1 MILPEVTDKSKVNAS
16 NDALTITSP
25 QEAKPGITSQYNF
38 LREDPS
44 SYFYQKF
51 KQSGSIYL
59 KDKMWAEASKRGQT
73 DLLAYYI
80 NENEKY
86 DKELFDQKK
95 TDERH
100 SNISA
105 KIGEYADEMDYD
117 SYITALAN
125 ITLDDTDK
133 SRKDRISD
141 NGQYNFGKFTDRE
154 WNEKI
159 LDAQYQR
166 YDAIRLE
173 EYKAN
178 RSFWEKAAMFLPN
191 LFVTVAGE
199 LTQGIMNF
207 VNDIYNV
214 GQGLV
219 NMCVNW
225 SGDNDVGDRFL
236 AAFQD
241 DDWLQQACDG
251 LNDAIL
257 DYEKNYSITGLVD
270 AVKAYDDPESKGV
283 TGWGQ
288 MFNGLF
294 ESIGYMIPSIVLTKG
309 LNTAVD
315 FFTGTTKAGAAYSG
329 IIKTYKTAG
338 KAALHEVKRAAIN
351 KAIGTASR
359 AIFYTG
365 VFSGNIRET
374 VGSYKAQIAQQGKDA
389 TYAYRDLSAIDVVAN
404 AGAKAV
410 GQMLVEDALAW
421 VLDASIT
428 DRLMYGKAASTQQ
441 IIKQA
446 IPNVEAKGIKA
457 AGIAVGRGLKASLK
471 EGLEESLQDMSDGLI
486 DLAYS
491 KLNGGTNL
499 DEVFSASAAEKFN
512 LKNLIQSFVMGA
524 AMDITVGSVKNLTYV
539 SPENRQAYEG
549 SDGKVY
555 KMGAFQTMNFNAA
568 LETMQQWNSII
579 SDRSARRQDRADAAY
594 RMAIT
599 IDTLT
604 PLFRTMT
611 NSDIV
616 MGNQM
621 LNALAKYNKTKED
634 VKALY
639 SENDFSFGK
648 RLLDTLLY
656 SAAQYNETWTK
667 QKAEEKLAKIN
678 AKKEAIAKSLGNKKD
693 YLQEKNVT
701 QVTDV
706 VTTEM
711 TDAEIKEAG
720 LPETTKE
727 FMKKSG
733 ADTLVT
739 VDGTGAAIQDGKT
752 VILDSKLAKQ
762 GDIPTIL
769 RTTAHETVVEDVAK
783 SLPSDFKK
791 FLLKVFKGMTGD
803 KKSTYKQAIK
813 ALLFDGNF
821 FAEMLIQSN
830 GQMDFQ
836 KVLTH
841 LDSIYKSSLLKA
853 SQEADTLTTK
863 AVQALLN
870 KVRENMKQA
879 LFKYCTQYVLVDL
892 DGVSTTILSKEDKAA
907 IKKYASVQL
916 AEQYKDLKKEATKA
930 PVEIYDKNAFYYVKR
945 ALEIEEKNSGAL
957 AKMGL
962 TPEDII
968 KKLQSPNRNTRTD
981 ALAVIQN
988 MITYSKEAG
997 FTKLAYSPA
1006 EVLNRRERGFIN
1018 SMYDRFGIKYISE
1031 LSTDRVDWNNVTDD
1045 IKSLIVSNQYNV
1057 NNKNDR
1063 NKLADKV
1070 IYDLSG
1076 GTLAVT
1082 PDFNIVRVLD
1092 ADTYLAK
1099 SLKSDN
1105 LVEANNALIRKV
1117 KSGTGTVRDL
1127 LNPNSY
1133 YTEAQWADKEK
1144 RSKISNT
1151 DKKPV
1156 LSNIFLDTK
1165 IVLVK
1170 DKDNSRVVGS
1180 ASDYSNSVEL
1190 NTKFKY
1196 DISLAET
1203 LFHELTH
1210 ITQNITS
1217 ITSGHTT
1224 IINGSTQ
1231 VYTHG
1236 GAPDIF
1242 SKMPYS
1248 EARRVTDYL
1257 AKNFPM
1263 IYKLLENEYGY
1274 TDFSEVIYA
1283 LLEGELQANLYLGEV
1298 LDTLGFRFLYKNDR
1312 HYLVSPDD
1320 DQYDITSV
1328 QSGLSYAVPLPNK
1341 NEYIYQVITNG
1352 GLMPIAQG
1360 KGLPIVTTPD
1370 KIMAYGINNENKI
1383 GKLPKFEKMTA
1394 DIKSEIRN
1402 AYKRKE
1408 RDVSNFG
1415 NFTTL
1420 ENVLQHIKAFNKIL
1434 NYLPEG
1440 AAKVY
1445 VRNFINTADNFMNWL
1460 NKAYS
1465 NMVDEANALTL
1476 DKKYMY
1482 DTVIKVKPPASVAVA
1497 VRDLDAIFKD
1507 YANKKMS
1514 FDQLAQEVFS
1524 KIRGLSQED
1533 IIDSIVA
1540 YALQYNMTLEET
1552 YALTGRLDQLG
1563 KAGSKSILPLLD
1575 YGEYYGEPE
1584 LISNEVGKSAAN
1596 DPKNIEFV
1604 KDASDVFKIY
1614 DGRPKYIYRGISHK
1628 VKDSDF
1634 HRGIFYTNNIGMA
1647 GSYTRTNKKDKA
1659 GEIKGYI
1666 CNIKDS
1672 EVVKVN
1678 YQEGNNTILWQ
1689 EIPLSSIDTSNL
1701 PDFNKNFRRYLLE
1714 YAHYKNEDDKRNT
1727 IDYYINKP
1735 DFTVRTDDIRL
1746 FLLKYYPNIKG
1757 LAINNIYDYSEGPL
1771 SDETYDSSEVFVIF
1785 DKSNIKEVS
1794 VNDKLYDTIR
1804 LISHAFPLYVYKG
1817 NTNYIIDEVNKLKS
1831 IIRLYPDIQTLKQQQ
1846 HKRPIGDLLI
1856 SGEALR
1862 QLYYLTKDHIGS
1874 IDDILTIIDT
1884 ITDVLMTEKE
1894 LPNVEALTQ
1903 EVWDKLNKDNLIDK
1917 MHKDI
1922 LDNGGDYTSETEYDD
1937 TGSWA
1942 NYNFDENGR
1951 LVGGYK
1957 DNISVEGLT
1966 ILDYKKV
1973 LNKLKEE
1980 TDKINI
1986 LMYNIFYS
1994 DIKKHIPSSYNLL
2007 AGYIDFTI
2015 NELSHTQDYASTLN
2029 WLIENL
2035 DRYTTLLS
2043 ESEINSAREYL
2054 TEVKQLLD
2062 SDIIATSGEKV
2073 FVDKVYELI
2082 SKFIKPSDTT
2092 PIELHDFNNLLF
2104 STPGLIMID
2113 NVAMYSEI
2121 GKIKMLSSLS
2131 SILYSE
2137 KGRYYKELNEWLEN
2151 LNISRYATEITEKV
2165 SKYKTEEVEKL
2176 KKEIADRHA
2185 TETITAKPKPIYG
2198 SPEWKTNAIAEDT
2211 IRNAVH
2217 QFSRGL
2223 MSIEELAE
2231 IINNNK
2237 AKAYSAEWELR
2248 LDVDMALTKDIIL
2261 GLIDKAKRNEVMT
2274 ALKRL
2279 EAVQSRVDKKWV
2291 KSGKDYTP
2299 YGISTKKG
2307 EYTDRTIKPNE
2318 GKGTKLDNWR
2328 KAGKTQINPAIKR
2341 FVIGT
2346 TADFKKL
2353 PDFLRKK
2360 IDDASLTLRDINY
2373 FIKTSANMNE
2383 YTFKAIAELVYQ
2395 NTDLAQLS
2403 LKQYNKLRNEL
2414 SVKYAILGTLVH
2426 ELEKKDKL
2434 NLLDDYIDD
2443 PHRKMTIEEMD
2454 ELWTKLRKV
2463 KDGDLNA
2470 AMEAAS
2476 ALSTMI
2482 VIQTKNSKF
2491 VDDAVVDP
2499 TVLHLPFFMHYDGT
2513 LDSLAHINDLGK
2525 QIDVNNKPITVKKAE
2540 TLSSDIDTS
2549 KVSGEGEG
2557 HHGEGRKSKT
2567 DTPWN
2572 WRWFAENDAGKIDYN
2587 YDEAA
2592 LNKDLIRSSKENL
2605 QDTLDSIDR
2614 DDKVEAI
2621 MNYLTDEIVAKV
2633 EQMSPADKIKNA
2645 PRLLQQLD
2653 DKRAELYDAPI
2664 DKIDKLYL
2672 KTLNTESKLETES
2685 QTTQEAD
2692 DAKLLAEGNIKRS
2705 KKRLQTSVNTFEQR
2719 IIRPSR
2725 FEKLPDEIKQY
2736 FDPVYT
2742 KGGRIKG
2749 YKNNI
2754 FVAEMSKNGKYVRKW
2769 NFTEKYANMTPE
2781 QLDKISATIQE
2792 GSRILGK
2799 VANQA
2804 NIEKMAKQKAK
2815 EMLKEREGILT
2826 KQNTNKPNPKAPMK
2840 EKVAVT
2846 YKTQVI
2852 NQKFYVTSNIK
2863 PTDLANNLL
2872 STNWSEKRR
2881 MSTVQGVTGN
2891 TEKDVANGAAFF
2903 SQNSEALLRA
2913 TAIDGEIE
2921 NTCRWFLDTRL
2932 NNATDADFQKFQA
2945 IKLYFLGWVL
2955 ENARKNSSFANLPNS
2970 LIQEIEHALRLK
2982 ATENST
2988 GLAIWNNI
2996 RKRLNP
3002 AEAMS
3007 SASII
3012 IDGVEIPNEL
3022 KGELFNTVES
3032 GTIEDMAAMQE
3043 KIIQYVE
3050 KHRTGKKSIFRK
3062 IVSVRSASMLSSPLT
3077 WLRNKVS
3084 NIALKRLNM
3093 LSDKIGN
3100 KIMPKRTVEGQLRM
3114 DDKLKV
3120 TFGKD
3125 GKVMIGSKTVR
3136 PEVTKAI
3143 QDFVNTNFID
3153 NGMFDTFCKNLS
3165 RYNPSEIPDTA
3176 RAYAIDKITGEPRKE
3191 YIMSQL
3197 VLKAMYNEYYNKNM
3211 FKSKGMQKVY
3221 SFLMKAMS
3229 DDSYVRETSIR
3240 YFGQILAEKGTDLS
3254 QGMTDGIMNDFA
3266 KAVGLA
3272 LRDYMHSDN
3281 LFNKFEK
3288 MLLDKNE
3295 AYWLT
3300 YKLLL
3305 PYAGSAWNWFKGM
3318 MNYTP
3323 IGLIDGIRKFW
3334 KLNNTVM
3341 KNEAKWMKGQ
3351 SDIPGELT
3359 EFFVRRQI
3367 GSGVLGTI
3375 GTMIGALLA
3384 LLGLVRL
3391 DDDDY
3396 GTPKIKIGNISVD
3409 VSSIFGSSSILAGA
3423 AFVNGI
3429 MKKDMWT
3436 ALGQA
3441 FDYTLDSFPLM
3452 DIIHSDMYSESIIDT
3467 IANRGESIALSFI
3480 PNFLSYVAG
3489 ATYTGNIKK
3498 TTFWDKLGAKL
3509 PFVGNFLPKKVNPYT
3524 GDKGGVID
3532 MINRIVPYFSYD
3544 AASVNETKSEE
3555 LGLNKKQLRG
3565 DYDINGKSFKVSGKE
3580 LENINTKYGQL
3591 NAKDLGQFYTNS
3603 LKVRVKT
3610 SNGYRELTY
3619 NQMTDVQRKNAV
3631 NSIMSENAKI
3641 VKIMA
3646 WTSAGHKYYA
3656 SLELYNKLRANGIT
3670 KNIYRGTKGYSD

>member
-1 MILPEVTDKSKVNAS
+1 MILPEVTDKSKVNVS
-16 NDALTITSP
+16 NDALTPTSP
-25 QEAKPGITSQYNF
+25 QDAKPGITSQYNF

-100 SNISA
+100 SNISN
-105 KIGEYADEMDYD
+105 KINEYADEMDYD

-125 ITLDDTDK
+125 VTLDDTDK
-133 SRKDRISD
+133 SRKDRVSD

-191 LFVTVAGE
+191 LFVTVGGE
-199 LTQGIMNF
+199 LLTGIMNF

-214 GQGLV
+214 GEGLV

-225 SGDNDVGDRFL
+225 TGDDDVGDRFL

-288 MFNGLF
+288 MANGLF
-294 ESIGYMIPSIVLTKG
+294 ESIGYMIPSIVLTRG
-309 LNTAVD
+309 IGAVAG
-315 FFTGTTKAGAAYSG
+315 TGSAGAGAAYKG
-329 IIKTYKTAG
+329 IAKTYRTAG

-365 VFSGNIRET
+365 VFSGNIKET
-374 VGSYKAQIAQQGKDA
+374 VGSYKAQVAQQGKDA

-428 DRLMYGKAASTQQ
+428 DRLMYGKAGSTQQ

-457 AGIAVGRGLKASLK
+457 AGIAMGRGLKASLK

-499 DEVFSASAAEKFN
+499 YEVFSASAAEKFN

-524 AMDITVGSVKNLTYV
+524 AMDITVGSVKNLKYV

-579 SDRSARRQDRADAAY
+579 SDRSASRQDRADAAY

-621 LNALAKYNKTKED
+621 LNALAAHNKTKED

-803 KKSTYKQAIK
+803 KKATYKQAIK

-945 ALEIEEKNSGAL
+945 ALEIAEKNFGVL

-981 ALAVIQN
+981 ALAVIQK
-988 MITYSKEAG
+988 MTTYNKEDG

-1006 EVLNRRERGFIN
+1006 EVLNNREQGFIN
-1018 SMYDRFGIKYISE
+1018 SMYDRFGIKDISD
-1031 LSTDRVDWNNVTDD
+1031 LSGDGVDWNNVTDD

-1063 NKLADKV
+1063 NKIADKV

-1082 PDFNIVRVLD
+1082 SEFNIVRVLD
-1092 ADTYLAK
+1092 ADTYLAEN
-1099 SLKSDN
+1099 LKSDN
-1105 LVEANNALIRKV
+1105 LVEANNALIRKI

-1127 LNPNSY
+1127 LNPDSY
-1133 YTEAQWADKEK
+1133 YTEAQWADKDK
-1144 RSKISNT
+1144 RSKIYNT

-1170 DKDNSRVVGS
+1170 DNSKVAGS
-1180 ASDYSNSVEL
+1180 ASDYVNNIEL
-1190 NTKFKY
+1190 NTKFK
-1196 DISLAET
+1196 DTISLAET

-1210 ITQNITS
+1210 ITQGITA
-1217 ITSGHTT
+1217 ITNGLTT
-1224 IINGSTQ
+1224 IVNDSTQ
-1231 VYTHG
+1231 IYTKG
-1236 GAPDIF
+1236 GAPEIF

-1298 LDTLGFRFLYKNDR
+1298 LDTLGFRFLYKNGR
-1312 HYLVSPDD
+1312 NYLVSPDD

-1341 NEYIYQVITNG
+1341 NEYIYQVITKG

-1394 DIKSEIRN
+1394 NIKSEIRN
-1402 AYKRKE
+1402 AYKQEKI
-1408 RDVSNFG
+1408 DASNFG

-1420 ENVLQHIKAFNKIL
+1420 ENILQHIKDFNKIL

-1440 AAKVY
+1440 AAKAY

-1482 DTVIKVKPPASVAVA
+1482 DTIIKGKPPASIAVA

-1507 YANKKMS
+1507 YANKKIS

-1524 KIRGLSQED
+1524 KIRNLSQED
-1533 IIDSIVA
+1533 IMDTIVA
-1540 YALQYNMTLEET
+1540 YALQYNMTLEEA

-1563 KAGSKSILPLLD
+1563 KAGSKSILPLLN
-1575 YGEYYGEPE
+1575 YGEDFGEPE

-1604 KDASDVFKIY
+1604 KDASDVFRQI
-1614 DGRPKYIYRGISHK
+1614 DGKPKYIFRGISHK

-1634 HRGIFYTNNIGMA
+1634 HRGIFFTDNIGMA
-1647 GSYTRTNKKDKA
+1647 GSYTETGEIYGA

-1666 CNIKDS
+1666 CNIKDT
-1672 EVVKVN
+1672 ELVKVN
-1678 YQEGNNTILWQ
+1678 YQEGNNEIVWQ
-1689 EIPLSSIDTSNL
+1689 KIPLSSIDTSNL
-1701 PDFNKNFRRYLLE
+1701 PDFNKNFRKFLLGYRYYSSE
-1714 YAHYKNEDDKRNT
+1714 RDKSEA
-1727 IDYYINKP
+1727 IDNYINKP
-1735 DFTVRTDDIRL
+1735 NFYVRTDDIRL

-1757 LAINNIYDYSEGPL
+1757 LAINNIYDYSQGPL
-1771 SDETYDSSEVFVIF
+1771 SDERYDTSQVFVIF
-1785 DKSNIKEVS
+1785 DKSNLKEVS
-1794 VNDKLYDTIR
+1794 VNDKLYDAIR
-1804 LISHAFPLYVYKG
+1804 LICINAFDYRTTEFSVKLGLNPSDTFA
-1817 NTNYIIDEVNKLKS
+1817 NIINEIKS
-1831 IIRLYPDIQTLKQQQ
+1831 NIDLFPDIQAFKNKNITYKFKSTQMYDFIEFIEQ
-1846 HKRPIGDLLI
+1846 IG
-1856 SGEALR
+1856 
-1862 QLYYLTKDHIGS
+1862 YLTKDHIGS
-1874 IDDILTIIDT
+1874 VEDLITILDT
-1884 ITDVLMTEKE
+1884 IAQIITPKTQI
-1894 LPNVEALTQ
+1894 PNVEALTQ

-1937 TGSWA
+1937 TGSWSS
-1942 NYNFDENGR
+1942 YSFDENGR
-1951 LVGGYK
+1951 PVGGYE
-1957 DNISVEGLT
+1957 DNILTEAENLT
-1966 ILDYKKV
+1966 ILDYKKII
-1973 LNKLKEE
+1973 NKLKEE
-1980 TDKINI
+1980 QKKIST
-1986 LMYNIFYS
+1986 LYSNIFYS

-2007 AGYIDFTI
+2007 AGYIDFVTREFRNTWALNYESMI
-2015 NELSHTQDYASTLN
+2015 NEFMNNLSQYSPLF
-2029 WLIENL
+2029 
-2035 DRYTTLLS
+2035 S
-2043 ESEINSAREYL
+2043 ESELNSANKYL
-2054 TEVKQLLD
+2054 TEIKSILLD
-2062 SDIIATSGEKV
+2062 LRAQSGSLSDANIDEVTFIHKLRDLRDK
-2073 FVDKVYELI
+2073 FV
-2082 SKFIKPSDTT
+2082 KPSYII
-2092 PIELHDFNNLLF
+2092 PVELDDFTNVLF
-2104 STPGLIMID
+2104 STSDLTMPDSASTDYIKT
-2113 NVAMYSEI
+2113 
-2121 GKIKMLSSLS
+2121 KIKILA
-2131 SILYSE
+2131 SILYFIRNTE
-2137 KGRYYKELNEWLEN
+2137 TANEYKELSEWLKN
-2151 LNISRYATEITEKV
+2151 LNIYRYSKEIDEKV
-2165 SKYKTEEVEKL
+2165 SKYKAQLVEKL
-2176 KKEIADRHA
+2176 KKEITARHA
-2185 TETITAKPKPIYG
+2185 TDTSLTPEEQKVAK
-2198 SPEWKTNAIAEDT
+2198 ENATNT

-2237 AKAYSAEWELR
+2237 AKAYSAEWELG
-2248 LDVDMALTKDIIL
+2248 LTVDMALTKDII
-2261 GLIDKAKRNEVMT
+2261 
-2274 ALKRL
+2274 
-2279 EAVQSRVDKKWV
+2279 
-2291 KSGKDYTP
+2291 SG
-2299 YGISTKKG
+2299 
-2307 EYTDRTIKPNE
+2307 
-2318 GKGTKLDNWR
+2318 
-2328 KAGKTQINPAIKR
+2328 
-2341 FVIGT
+2341 
-2346 TADFKKL
+2346 
-2353 PDFLRKK
+2353 
-2360 IDDASLTLRDINY
+2360 
-2373 FIKTSANMNE
+2373 
-2383 YTFKAIAELVYQ
+2383 
-2395 NTDLAQLS
+2395 
-2403 LKQYNKLRNEL
+2403 
-2414 SVKYAILGTLVH
+2414 
-2426 ELEKKDKL
+2426 
-2434 NLLDDYIDD
+2434 
-2443 PHRKMTIEEMD
+2443 
-2454 ELWTKLRKV
+2454 
-2463 KDGDLNA
+2463 
-2470 AMEAAS
+2470 
-2476 ALSTMI
+2476 
-2482 VIQTKNSKF
+2482 
-2491 VDDAVVDP
+2491 
-2499 TVLHLPFFMHYDGT
+2499 
-2513 LDSLAHINDLGK
+2513 
-2525 QIDVNNKPITVKKAE
+2525 
-2540 TLSSDIDTS
+2540 
-2549 KVSGEGEG
+2549 
-2557 HHGEGRKSKT
+2557 
-2567 DTPWN
+2567 
-2572 WRWFAENDAGKIDYN
+2572 
-2587 YDEAA
+2587 
-2592 LNKDLIRSSKENL
+2592 
-2605 QDTLDSIDR
+2605 
-2614 DDKVEAI
+2614 
-2621 MNYLTDEIVAKV
+2621 
-2633 EQMSPADKIKNA
+2633 
-2645 PRLLQQLD
+2645 
-2653 DKRAELYDAPI
+2653 
-2664 DKIDKLYL
+2664 
-2672 KTLNTESKLETES
+2672 
-2685 QTTQEAD
+2685 
-2692 DAKLLAEGNIKRS
+2692 
-2705 KKRLQTSVNTFEQR
+2705 
-2719 IIRPSR
+2719 
-2725 FEKLPDEIKQY
+2725 
-2736 FDPVYT
+2736 
-2742 KGGRIKG
+2742 
-2749 YKNNI
+2749 
-2754 FVAEMSKNGKYVRKW
+2754 
-2769 NFTEKYANMTPE
+2769 
-2781 QLDKISATIQE
+2781 
-2792 GSRILGK
+2792 
-2799 VANQA
+2799 
-2804 NIEKMAKQKAK
+2804 
-2815 EMLKEREGILT
+2815 
-2826 KQNTNKPNPKAPMK
+2826 
-2840 EKVAVT
+2840 
-2846 YKTQVI
+2846 
-2852 NQKFYVTSNIK
+2852 
-2863 PTDLANNLL
+2863 
-2872 STNWSEKRR
+2872 
-2881 MSTVQGVTGN
+2881 
-2891 TEKDVANGAAFF
+2891 
-2903 SQNSEALLRA
+2903 
-2913 TAIDGEIE
+2913 
-2921 NTCRWFLDTRL
+2921 
-2932 NNATDADFQKFQA
+2932 
-2945 IKLYFLGWVL
+2945 
-2955 ENARKNSSFANLPNS
+2955 
-2970 LIQEIEHALRLK
+2970 
-2982 ATENST
+2982 
-2988 GLAIWNNI
+2988 
-2996 RKRLNP
+2996 
-3002 AEAMS
+3002 
-3007 SASII
+3007 
-3012 IDGVEIPNEL
+3012 
-3022 KGELFNTVES
+3022 
-3032 GTIEDMAAMQE
+3032 
-3043 KIIQYVE
+3043 
-3050 KHRTGKKSIFRK
+3050 
-3062 IVSVRSASMLSSPLT
+3062 
-3077 WLRNKVS
+3077 
-3084 NIALKRLNM
+3084 
-3093 LSDKIGN
+3093 
-3100 KIMPKRTVEGQLRM
+3100 
-3114 DDKLKV
+3114 
-3120 TFGKD
+3120 
-3125 GKVMIGSKTVR
+3125 
-3136 PEVTKAI
+3136 
-3143 QDFVNTNFID
+3143 
-3153 NGMFDTFCKNLS
+3153 FCS
-3165 RYNPSEIPDTA
+3165 
-3176 RAYAIDKITGEPRKE
+3176 
-3191 YIMSQL
+3191 
-3197 VLKAMYNEYYNKNM
+3197 
-3211 FKSKGMQKVY
+3211 
-3221 SFLMKAMS
+3221 
-3229 DDSYVRETSIR
+3229 
-3240 YFGQILAEKGTDLS
+3240 
-3254 QGMTDGIMNDFA
+3254 
-3266 KAVGLA
+3266 
-3272 LRDYMHSDN
+3272 
-3281 LFNKFEK
+3281 
-3288 MLLDKNE
+3288 
-3295 AYWLT
+3295 
-3300 YKLLL
+3300 
-3305 PYAGSAWNWFKGM
+3305 
-3318 MNYTP
+3318 
-3323 IGLIDGIRKFW
+3323 
-3334 KLNNTVM
+3334 
-3341 KNEAKWMKGQ
+3341 
-3351 SDIPGELT
+3351 
-3359 EFFVRRQI
+3359 
-3367 GSGVLGTI
+3367 
-3375 GTMIGALLA
+3375 
-3384 LLGLVRL
+3384 
-3391 DDDDY
+3391 
-3396 GTPKIKIGNISVD
+3396 
-3409 VSSIFGSSSILAGA
+3409 
-3423 AFVNGI
+3423 
-3429 MKKDMWT
+3429 
-3436 ALGQA
+3436 
-3441 FDYTLDSFPLM
+3441 
-3452 DIIHSDMYSESIIDT
+3452 
-3467 IANRGESIALSFI
+3467 
-3480 PNFLSYVAG
+3480 
-3489 ATYTGNIKK
+3489 
-3498 TTFWDKLGAKL
+3498 
-3509 PFVGNFLPKKVNPYT
+3509 
-3524 GDKGGVID
+3524 
-3532 MINRIVPYFSYD
+3532 
-3544 AASVNETKSEE
+3544 
-3555 LGLNKKQLRG
+3555 
-3565 DYDINGKSFKVSGKE
+3565 
-3580 LENINTKYGQL
+3580 
-3591 NAKDLGQFYTNS
+3591 
-3603 LKVRVKT
+3603 
-3610 SNGYRELTY
+3610 
-3619 NQMTDVQRKNAV
+3619 
-3631 NSIMSENAKI
+3631 
-3641 VKIMA
+3641 
-3646 WTSAGHKYYA
+3646 
-3656 SLELYNKLRANGIT
+3656 
-3670 KNIYRGTKGYSD
+3670 

>member
-125 ITLDDTDK
+125 VTLDDTDK

-166 YDAIRLE
+166 YEAIRLE

-214 GQGLV
+214 GEGLV

-225 SGDNDVGDRFL
+225 TGDDDVGDRFL

-288 MFNGLF
+288 VFNGLF
-294 ESIGYMIPSIVLTKG
+294 ESIGYMLPSIVLTQG
-309 LNTAVD
+309 IGAAAG
-315 FFTGTTKAGAAYSG
+315 TGSASAGAAYSG

-524 AMDITVGSVKNLTYV
+524 AMDITVGSVKNLKYV

-579 SDRSARRQDRADAAY
+579 SDRSASRQDRADAAY

-616 MGNQM
+616 MANQM
-621 LNALAKYNKTKED
+621 LNALAKDNKTKED

-678 AKKEAIAKSLGNKKD
+678 AKKEAITKSLGNKKD

-803 KKSTYKQAIK
+803 KKATYKQAIK

-863 AVQALLN
+863 AVKALLN

-892 DGVSTTILSKEDKAA
+892 DSVSTTILSKEDKAA

-945 ALEIEEKNSGAL
+945 ALEIAEKDSGAL

-1006 EVLNRRERGFIN
+1006 EVLNRREQGFIN

-1045 IKSLIVSNQYNV
+1045 IKSLIVSNHYNV

-1063 NKLADKV
+1063 NKIADKV

-1082 PDFNIVRVLD
+1082 PDFTIVRVLD
-1092 ADTYLAK
+1092 ADTYLAEN
-1099 SLKSDN
+1099 LKSESFI
-1105 LVEANNALIRKV
+1105 EANNALIRKI

-1127 LNPNSY
+1127 LNPDSY
-1133 YTEAQWADKEK
+1133 YTEAQWVDKIK

-1170 DKDNSRVVGS
+1170 DNSKVAGS
-1180 ASDYSNSVEL
+1180 ASNYSNSIQL
-1190 NTKFKY
+1190 NTSFRY
-1196 DISLAET
+1196 EISLAET

-1217 ITSGHTT
+1217 ITSGRTT
-1224 IINGSTQ
+1224 IVNDSTQ
-1231 VYTHG
+1231 VYTKG
-1236 GAPDIF
+1236 GAPEIF

-1298 LDTLGFRFLYKNDR
+1298 LDTLGFRFLYKNGR
-1312 HYLVSPDD
+1312 NYLVSPDD

-1402 AYKRKE
+1402 TYRQIGMN
-1408 RDVSNFG
+1408 VSNFG

-1420 ENVLQHIKAFNKIL
+1420 ENILQHIKDFNKIL

-1440 AAKVY
+1440 AAKAY

-1476 DKKYMY
+1476 DNKYMY
-1482 DTVIKVKPPASVAVA
+1482 DTVIKGEPPASVTVA

-1507 YANKKMS
+1507 YVNKKTS

-1575 YGEYYGEPE
+1575 YGENFGEPE

-1604 KDASDVFKIY
+1604 KDASDVFKLD
-1614 DGRPKYIYRGISHK
+1614 DGRPKYIYRGISHN

-1634 HRGIFYTNNIGMA
+1634 HRGIFYTDNIGMA
-1647 GSYTRTNKKDKA
+1647 GSYTETGEIYDA

-1666 CNIKDS
+1666 CNIKDT

-1678 YQEGNNTILWQ
+1678 YQEGNDTILWQ
-1689 EIPLSSIDTSNL
+1689 KIPLSSIDTSNL
-1701 PDFNKNFRRYLLE
+1701 PNFNKNFRRYLLE
-1714 YAHYKNEDDKRNT
+1714 YAHYDNEDDKRNA
-1727 IDYYINKP
+1727 IDNYINNP
-1735 DFTVRTDDIRL
+1735 GFYVRTDDIRL

-1771 SDETYDSSEVFVIF
+1771 SDERYDTSQVFVIF
-1785 DKSNIKEVS
+1785 DKSNLKEVS
-1794 VNDKLYDTIR
+1794 VNDKLYDAIR
-1804 LISHAFPLYVYKG
+1804 LIAQP
-1817 NTNYIIDEVNKLKS
+1817 IIKNFFTVKHLVAVIEKIRPIINSFVNIKSLKYDVISEKSPFLVTSMEFS
-1831 IIRLYPDIQTLKQQQ
+1831 ILTAMQYLTEDHIASVDDVLTILDTIVQVIQTKKTSKLS
-1846 HKRPIGDLLI
+1846 L
-1856 SGEALR
+1856 
-1862 QLYYLTKDHIGS
+1862 
-1874 IDDILTIIDT
+1874 
-1884 ITDVLMTEKE
+1884 
-1894 LPNVEALTQ
+1894 EALTKR
-1903 EVWDKLNKDNLIDK
+1903 VWDKLNKDNLIDK

-1942 NYNFDENGR
+1942 SYNFDENGR
-1951 LVGGYK
+1951 LVGGYEEFFPTE
-1957 DNISVEGLT
+1957 NLT
-1966 ILDYKKV
+1966 ILDYKKII
-1973 LNKLKEE
+1973 NKLKEE
-1980 TDKINI
+1980 KNKIST
-1986 LMYNIFYS
+1986 LYSNIFYS

-2007 AGYIDFTI
+2007 AGYIGVVNSEFEIAWPLSYESMI
-2015 NELSHTQDYASTLN
+2015 NEFMNNLSKYSSLFSESELNSANKYLTELKSILLDLRAQSGSLSDANIDAVTFVHKLRDLKDKFIKSGDTNPVELDDFSNILFNTYGLTMIDDTTRYKMIGKLEMLSGSLFDILNTEKGNDYKELSE
-2029 WLIENL
+2029 WFENL
-2035 DRYTTLLS
+2035 NNDRYTT
-2043 ESEINSAREYL
+2043 EM
-2054 TEVKQLLD
+2054 
-2062 SDIIATSGEKV
+2062 
-2073 FVDKVYELI
+2073 
-2082 SKFIKPSDTT
+2082 
-2092 PIELHDFNNLLF
+2092 IEN
-2104 STPGLIMID
+2104 
-2113 NVAMYSEI
+2113 
-2121 GKIKMLSSLS
+2121 
-2131 SILYSE
+2131 
-2137 KGRYYKELNEWLEN
+2137 
-2151 LNISRYATEITEKV
+2151 V
-2165 SKYKTEEVEKL
+2165 SKYKAQLVEKL
-2176 KKEIADRHA
+2176 KQEIADRHA
-2185 TETITAKPKPIYG
+2185 TETNLTPEEQKAAK
-2198 SPEWKTNAIAEDT
+2198 ENATNT
-2211 IRNAVH
+2211 IIDVLNRFV
-2217 QFSRGL
+2217 RGL
-2223 MSIEELAE
+2223 KSVEETAE
-2231 IINNNK
+2231 VINDNRT
-2237 AKAYSAEWELR
+2237 Y
-2248 LDVDMALTKDIIL
+2248 LTNDDIKTIVRDTLKDKYAAADK
-2261 GLIDKAKRNEVMT
+2261 LIT
-2274 ALKRL
+2274 SLKRL
-2279 EAVQSRVDKKWV
+2279 EVVQSRVDKKWV

-2299 YGISTKKG
+2299 YGISAKKG
-2307 EYTDRTIKPNE
+2307 EYADRTIKPNE

-2346 TADFKKL
+2346 TTDFKKL

-2463 KDGDLNA
+2463 KDGDLAA

-2476 ALSTMI
+2476 ALSTMLR
-2482 VIQTKNSKF
+2482 IQTKNSKF
-2491 VDDAVVDP
+2491 IDEAVVDP

-2525 QIDVNNKPITVKKAE
+2525 QIDVNNKPITIKKAE

-2549 KVSGEGEG
+2549 TVSGEGEG

-2592 LNKDLIRSSKENL
+2592 LNKDLIRSSEENL

-2633 EQMSPADKIKNA
+2633 EQMSPAEKIKNA
-2645 PRLLQQLD
+2645 PRLLQELD
-2653 DKRAELYDAPI
+2653 DKRAELYNAPI

-2672 KTLNTESKLETES
+2672 KTLSTESKLETES
-2685 QTTQEAD
+2685 KTTQEAD

-2719 IIRPSR
+2719 IIRSSR

-2826 KQNTNKPNPKAPMK
+2826 KQGTNKPNPKAPMK

-2852 NQKFYVTSNIK
+2852 NQKFYVTSNTK
-2863 PTDLANNLL
+2863 PTDLTNNLL
-2872 STNWSEKRR
+2872 STNWSEKSR

-2891 TEKDVANGAAFF
+2891 IEKDVANGAAFF

-2955 ENARKNSSFANLPNS
+2955 ENAQKNSSFANLPNS
-2970 LIQEIEHALRLK
+2970 LIQEIEHALKSK
-2982 ATENST
+2982 ATENAT

-3012 IDGVEIPNEL
+3012 IDGVKIPDEL
-3022 KGELFNTVES
+3022 KSDLFNTVES
-3032 GTIEDMAAMQE
+3032 GTIEDMATMQE

-3050 KHRTGKKSIFRK
+3050 EHRTGKKSIFRK

-3176 RAYAIDKITGEPRKE
+3176 RAYAVDKITGEPRKE

-3254 QGMTDGIMNDFA
+3254 QGVTDGIMNDFA
-3266 KAVGLA
+3266 KAMGLA

-3334 KLNNTVM
+3334 KLENTVM

-3384 LLGLVRL
+3384 ALGLVRL

-3396 GTPKIKIGNISVD
+3396 GTPKIRIGNISVD
-3409 VSSIFGSSSILAGA
+3409 VSSIFGSSSILTGA

-3544 AASVNETKSEE
+3544 AASVNESKSEE

-3565 DYDINGKSFKVSGKE
+3565 DYDINGKSFKVTGKE
-3580 LENINTKYGQL
+3580 LENINIKYGQL

-3619 NQMTDVQRKNAV
+3619 NQMTDAQRKNAV
-3631 NSIMSENAKI
+3631 NSIMSENAKV

>member
-16 NDALTITSP
+16 KDDALTITSP

-125 ITLDDTDK
+125 VTLDDTDK

-214 GQGLV
+214 GEGLV

-225 SGDNDVGDRFL
+225 SGDDDVGDRFL

-288 MFNGLF
+288 MYNGLF
-294 ESIGYMIPSIVLTKG
+294 ESIGYMIPSIVLTQG
-309 LNTAVD
+309 VGAAAG
-315 FFTGTTKAGAAYSG
+315 TGSASAGAAYSG

-365 VFSGNIRET
+365 VFSGNIKET
-374 VGSYKAQIAQQGKDA
+374 VGSYKAQVAQQGKDA

-410 GQMLVEDALAW
+410 GQMLIEDALAW

-428 DRLMYGKAASTQQ
+428 DRLMYGKAAGTQQ

-579 SDRSARRQDRADAAY
+579 SDRSASRQDRADAAY

-621 LNALAKYNKTKED
+621 LNALAKDNKTKES

-892 DGVSTTILSKEDKAA
+892 DGVSTTILSKKDKAA

-945 ALEIEEKNSGAL
+945 ALEIAEKNFGVL

-981 ALAVIQN
+981 ALAVIQK
-988 MITYSKEAG
+988 MTTYNKEDG
-997 FTKLAYSPA
+997 LTKLAYSPA
-1006 EVLNRRERGFIN
+1006 EVLNKREQDFIN
-1018 SMYDRFGIKYISE
+1018 SMYDRFGIKDISD
-1031 LSTDRVDWNNVTDD
+1031 LSGDGVDWNNVTDD

-1063 NKLADKV
+1063 NKIADKV

-1082 PDFNIVRVLD
+1082 PEFNIVRVLD
-1092 ADTYLAK
+1092 ADTYLADN
-1099 SLKSDN
+1099 LKSEN
-1105 LVEANNALIRKV
+1105 LVEANNALIRKI

-1127 LNPNSY
+1127 LNPDSY
-1133 YTEAQWADKEK
+1133 YTEAQWADKDK

-1170 DKDNSRVVGS
+1170 DNSKVAGS
-1180 ASDYSNSVEL
+1180 ASDYANNIEL
-1190 NTKFKY
+1190 NTKFK
-1196 DISLAET
+1196 DTISLAET

-1210 ITQNITS
+1210 ITQGITA
-1217 ITSGHTT
+1217 ITNGLTT
-1224 IINGSTQ
+1224 IVNDSTQ
-1231 VYTHG
+1231 VYTKG
-1236 GAPDIF
+1236 GAPEIF

-1298 LDTLGFRFLYKNDR
+1298 LDTLGFRFLYKNGR
-1312 HYLVSPDD
+1312 NYLVSPDD

-1402 AYKRKE
+1402 AYKQEKI
-1408 RDVSNFG
+1408 DASNFG

-1440 AAKVY
+1440 ATKAY

-1514 FDQLAQEVFS
+1514 FDQFAQEVFS
-1524 KIRGLSQED
+1524 KTRNLSQED

-1540 YALQYNMTLEET
+1540 YALQNNMTLDEA

-1575 YGEYYGEPE
+1575 YGENFGEPE

-1604 KDASDVFKIY
+1604 KDASDVFKLD
-1614 DGRPKYIYRGISHK
+1614 DGRPKYIYRGVSHE

-1647 GSYTRTNKKDKA
+1647 GSYTETHNEDKA

-1678 YQEGNNTILWQ
+1678 YQNGNSTILWQ
-1689 EIPLSSIDTSNL
+1689 KIPLSSIDTSNL
-1701 PDFNKNFRRYLLE
+1701 PNFNKNFRRYLLE
-1714 YAHYKNEDDKRNT
+1714 YAHYKTEDDKRNA
-1727 IDYYINKP
+1727 IDNYIYKP
-1735 DFTVRTDDIRL
+1735 DFHVRTDDIRL

-1757 LAINNIYDYSEGPL
+1757 LAINNIYDFSEGPL
-1771 SDETYDSSEVFVIF
+1771 SDETYDSSQVFVIF

-1794 VNDKLYDTIR
+1794 VNDKLYDAVR
-1804 LISHAFPLYVYKG
+1804 LISHAFPRFIYKG
-1817 NTNYIIDEVNKLKS
+1817 NITYLMDEVNKLKS
-1831 IIRLYPDIQTLKQQQ
+1831 IIRLYPDIQTFKQQ
-1846 HKRPIGDLLI
+1846 HKRPIGGLI
-1856 SGEALR
+1856 NDEALR

-1874 IDDILTIIDT
+1874 IDDILTILDT
-1884 ITDVLMTEKE
+1884 ITDVLITEKE
-1894 LPNVEALTQ
+1894 LPNLEALTQ
-1903 EVWDKLNKDNLIDK
+1903 KVWDKLNKDNLIDK

-1922 LDNGGDYTSETEYDD
+1922 LDNGGDYTSETNYDEK
-1937 TGSWA
+1937 GSWA
-1942 NYNFDENGR
+1942 IYNFDENGR

-1957 DNISVEGLT
+1957 DYILTEGEDIDILT
-1966 ILDYKKV
+1966 YKKIV
-1973 LNKLKEE
+1973 DKLKEE
-1980 TDKINI
+1980 KGKINI
-1986 LMYNIFYS
+1986 FISNMVYS
-1994 DIKKHIPSSYNLL
+1994 DIKKHIPSSYNFL
-2007 AGYIDFTI
+2007 AGYIDFITSEFKNAWPLNYESMI
-2015 NELSHTQDYASTLN
+2015 NEFMNNLSQYSPLFSESELNSANKYLTELKSILLDLRTQSGSLSDANIDEVTFIHKLRDLN
-2029 WLIENL
+2029 SKFVKPGDTIPVELYEFNNILFSSLGFTMGVDMLLSSLAFTTFKIRQDNNYKELSEWLKNL
-2035 DRYTTLLS
+2035 NINRYTT
-2043 ESEINSAREYL
+2043 EIN
-2054 TEVKQLLD
+2054 
-2062 SDIIATSGEKV
+2062 
-2073 FVDKVYELI
+2073 
-2082 SKFIKPSDTT
+2082 
-2092 PIELHDFNNLLF
+2092 
-2104 STPGLIMID
+2104 
-2113 NVAMYSEI
+2113 
-2121 GKIKMLSSLS
+2121 
-2131 SILYSE
+2131 
-2137 KGRYYKELNEWLEN
+2137 
-2151 LNISRYATEITEKV
+2151 EKV
-2165 SKYKTEEVEKL
+2165 SRYKTELAEKI
-2176 KKEIADRHA
+2176 KKEIMTRHTADTSLTPEEQKAAKESA
-2185 TETITAKPKPIYG
+2185 TNTIIDVL
-2198 SPEWKTNAIAEDT
+2198 N
-2211 IRNAVH
+2211 R
-2217 QFSRGL
+2217 FLRGL
-2223 MSIEELAE
+2223 KSIKETAE
-2231 IINNNK
+2231 VINDNRT
-2237 AKAYSAEWELR
+2237 Y
-2248 LDVDMALTKDIIL
+2248 LTDNDIKTVIKNIL
-2261 GLIDKAKRNEVMT
+2261 PDKYAAGDKLIN

-2279 EAVQSRVDKKWV
+2279 EVVQSRVDKKWV

-2307 EYTDRTIKPNE
+2307 EYADRTIKPNE

-2463 KDGDLNA
+2463 KEGDLAA

-2476 ALSTMI
+2476 ALSTMLR
-2482 VIQTKNSKF
+2482 IQTKNSKF
-2491 VDDAVVDP
+2491 IDEAVVDP

-2525 QIDVNNKPITVKKAE
+2525 QIDVNKKPITVKKAE

-2557 HHGEGRKSKT
+2557 HHGEGRKSKG

-2592 LNKDLIRSSKENL
+2592 LNKDLIRSSEENL

-2633 EQMSPADKIKNA
+2633 EQMSPAEKIKNA
-2645 PRLLQQLD
+2645 PRLLQELD

-2672 KTLNTESKLETES
+2672 KTLSTESKLETES
-2685 QTTQEAD
+2685 QTTQEDD

-2852 NQKFYVTSNIK
+2852 NQKFYVTSNTK

-2872 STNWSEKRR
+2872 STNWSEKSR

-2891 TEKDVANGAAFF
+2891 IEKDVANGAAFF

-2955 ENARKNSSFANLPNS
+2955 ENAQKNSSFANLPNS
-2970 LIQEIEHALRLK
+2970 LIQEIEHALKSK
-2982 ATENST
+2982 ATENAT

-3012 IDGVEIPNEL
+3012 IDGVEIPDGL

-3050 KHRTGKKSIFRK
+3050 EHRTGKKSIFRK

-3176 RAYAIDKITGEPRKE
+3176 RAYAVDKITGEPRKE

-3254 QGMTDGIMNDFA
+3254 QGVTDGIMNDFA

-3323 IGLIDGIRKFW
+3323 IGLLDGIRKFW
-3334 KLNNTVM
+3334 KLENTVM

-3384 LLGLVRL
+3384 ALGLVRL

-3396 GTPKIKIGNISVD
+3396 GTPKIRIGNISVD

-3532 MINRIVPYFSYD
+3532 IINRIVPYFSYD
-3544 AASVNETKSEE
+3544 AASVNESKSEE

-3619 NQMTDVQRKNAV
+3619 NQMTDAQRKNAV
-3631 NSIMSENAKI
+3631 NSIMSENAKV

>member
-1 MILPEVTDKSKVNAS
+1 MILPEVTDKSEVNVS
-16 NDALTITSP
+16 KDDALTITSP

-51 KQSGSIYL
+51 KQSGSMYL
-59 KDKMWAEASKRGQT
+59 KDKMWAEASKKGQT

-86 DKELFDQKK
+86 DKELSDQKK

-100 SNISA
+100 IDTIA
-105 KIGEYADEMDYD
+105 KMNEYADEMDYD
-117 SYITALAN
+117 GYITALAN
-125 ITLDDTDK
+125 ITLDDSDK
-133 SRKDRISD
+133 SRKERISD
-141 NGQYNFGKFTDRE
+141 NGQYSFGTFTDRE

-166 YDAIRLE
+166 YEAVRLE

-178 RSFWEKAAMFLPN
+178 RSFWEKAALFLPN

-207 VNDIYNV
+207 VNDIYNI
-214 GQGLV
+214 GEGLV

-225 SGDNDVGDRFL
+225 TGDDDVGSRFL

-251 LNDAIL
+251 LNDAII

-270 AVKAYDDPESKGV
+270 AVKAYDDPESKGL

-288 MFNGLF
+288 AWNGLF
-294 ESIGYMIPSIVLTKG
+294 ESIGYIIPSIVLTQG
-309 LNTAVD
+309 IGAAAG
-315 FFTGTTKAGAAYSG
+315 TGSAGAGAAYKG
-329 IIKTYKTAG
+329 VMQTYKTAG
-338 KAALHEVKRAAIN
+338 KAALYGAKQAAIN

-359 AIFYTG
+359 AIFYAG
-365 VFSGNIRET
+365 VFSGNIKET
-374 VGSYKAQIAQQGKDA
+374 VGGYKAQVAQQGKDA
-389 TYAYRDLSAIDVVAN
+389 TYAYRDLSATDVVVN

-428 DRLMYGKAASTQQ
+428 DRLMYGNAASTQK
-441 IIKQA
+441 IIKQT
-446 IPNVEAKGIKA
+446 IPNVGAKGIKA

-471 EGLEESLQDMSDGLI
+471 EGLEESLQDLSDGII

-512 LKNLIQSFVMGA
+512 LKNLLQSFVMGA
-524 AMDITVGSVKNLTYV
+524 AMDITVGSVKNLKYI

-549 SDGKVY
+549 NDGKVY

-579 SDRSARRQDRADAAY
+579 SDRSANAQDRADAAY

-616 MGNQM
+616 MANQM
-621 LNALAKYNKTKED
+621 LNALAKDNKTKES

-648 RLLDTLLY
+648 RLLDTLMY
-656 SAAQYNETWTK
+656 SAAQYNETWTE
-667 QKAEEKLAKIN
+667 QKAQAKLAKIN
-678 AKKEAIAKSLGNKKD
+678 AKKDAISKSLGNKKE
-693 YLQEKNVT
+693 YLQDKNVT
-701 QVTDV
+701 QVTNV

-711 TDAEIKEAG
+711 TDAEIEEAG
-720 LPETTKE
+720 LPKTTKE
-727 FMKKSG
+727 FMEKSG

-769 RTTAHETVVEDVAK
+769 RTEAHETVVEDVAK

-791 FLLKVFKGMTGD
+791 FLLKVFRGMTGD

-821 FAEMLIQSN
+821 FAEMLVQSN
-830 GQMDFQ
+830 GQMSFQ

-853 SQEADTLTTK
+853 SQEADTLTSK
-863 AVQALLN
+863 AVKALLT

-892 DGVSTTILSKEDKAA
+892 DEVSTTILSKEDKKA
-907 IKKYASVQL
+907 IKEYASVQL
-916 AEQYKDLKKEATKA
+916 AEQYANLKAEAKKG
-930 PVEIYDKNAFYYVKR
+930 PVEIYDKKAFYYVGR
-945 ALEIEEKNSGAL
+945 ALNIIEKNTGVL
-957 AKMGL
+957 TKMGL
-962 TPEDII
+962 TPDEVI

-981 ALAVIQN
+981 ALALIETLFN
-988 MITYSKEAG
+988 NIK
-997 FTKLAYSPA
+997 
-1006 EVLNRRERGFIN
+1006 IN
-1018 SMYDRFGIKYISE
+1018 SGNKLLLATTSRGLLNYNELQQINTIYSHLGINNLDDLRANNI
-1031 LSTDRVDWNNVTDD
+1031 DWNNVTDD
-1045 IKSLIVSNQYNV
+1045 VKSVIVSNGYNV
-1057 NNKNDR
+1057 NNTNDR
-1063 NKLADKV
+1063 SKIADRI
-1070 IYDLSG
+1070 IYQETNG
-1076 GTLAVT
+1076 KFAVT
-1082 PDFNIVRVLD
+1082 SEFVLVRVLD
-1092 ADTYLAK
+1092 ANTYMLDMYKPSEYENYQTANFVLSQRFGNKPFTLRDILDPDTYLTESQWKQK
-1099 SLKSDN
+1099 STFLP
-1105 LVEANNALIRKV
+1105 VEARGITKPILSDAFLNRQVIFDNNLPRNVAGQARGNILA
-1117 KSGTGTVRDL
+1117 
-1127 LNPNSY
+1127 LNPNSGAFFVEIICHEATHGTQSDIF
-1133 YTEAQWADKEK
+1133 YTKGFTRRNLNGTSDVY
-1144 RSKISNT
+1144 SY
-1151 DKKPV
+1151 
-1156 LSNIFLDTK
+1156 
-1165 IVLVK
+1165 
-1170 DKDNSRVVGS
+1170 GS
-1180 ASDYSNSVEL
+1180 APSEFTDMSYESAKEIVE
-1190 NTKFKY
+1190 
-1196 DISLAET
+1196 
-1203 LFHELTH
+1203 
-1210 ITQNITS
+1210 
-1217 ITSGHTT
+1217 
-1224 IINGSTQ
+1224 
-1231 VYTHG
+1231 
-1236 GAPDIF
+1236 
-1242 SKMPYS
+1242 
-1248 EARRVTDYL
+1248 YL
-1257 AKNFPM
+1257 QKNFPL
-1263 IYKLLENEYGY
+1263 IYSYYMQLDPTQMQYDF
-1274 TDFSEVIYA
+1274 TDVIYS
-1283 LLEGELQANLYLGEV
+1283 LLEGELQANLYLGLV
-1298 LDTLGFRFLYKNDR
+1298 LDTLGFRYKVENGNKQ
-1312 HYLVSPDD
+1312 LVSPDD
-1320 DQYDITSV
+1320 NKWDISSI
-1328 QSGLSYAVPLPNK
+1328 QSEYAYALPSGIDDTYTLK
-1341 NEYIYQVITNG
+1341 LKLGDKYYPVGRSSGT
-1352 GLMPIAQG
+1352 P
-1360 KGLPIVTTPD
+1360 VYTTED
-1370 KIMAYGINNENKI
+1370 KIMRYGLNNESTI
-1383 GKLPKFEKMTA
+1383 GKMP
-1394 DIKSEIRN
+1394 
-1402 AYKRKE
+1402 
-1408 RDVSNFG
+1408 
-1415 NFTTL
+1415 TL
-1420 ENVLQHIKAFNKIL
+1420 TKA
-1434 NYLPEG
+1434 
-1440 AAKVY
+1440 
-1445 VRNFINTADNFMNWL
+1445 
-1460 NKAYS
+1460 
-1465 NMVDEANALTL
+1465 
-1476 DKKYMY
+1476 
-1482 DTVIKVKPPASVAVA
+1482 
-1497 VRDLDAIFKD
+1497 
-1507 YANKKMS
+1507 
-1514 FDQLAQEVFS
+1514 
-1524 KIRGLSQED
+1524 
-1533 IIDSIVA
+1533 
-1540 YALQYNMTLEET
+1540 
-1552 YALTGRLDQLG
+1552 
-1563 KAGSKSILPLLD
+1563 
-1575 YGEYYGEPE
+1575 
-1584 LISNEVGKSAAN
+1584 
-1596 DPKNIEFV
+1596 
-1604 KDASDVFKIY
+1604 
-1614 DGRPKYIYRGISHK
+1614 
-1628 VKDSDF
+1628 
-1634 HRGIFYTNNIGMA
+1634 
-1647 GSYTRTNKKDKA
+1647 
-1659 GEIKGYI
+1659 
-1666 CNIKDS
+1666 
-1672 EVVKVN
+1672 
-1678 YQEGNNTILWQ
+1678 
-1689 EIPLSSIDTSNL
+1689 
-1701 PDFNKNFRRYLLE
+1701 
-1714 YAHYKNEDDKRNT
+1714 
-1727 IDYYINKP
+1727 
-1735 DFTVRTDDIRL
+1735 
-1746 FLLKYYPNIKG
+1746 
-1757 LAINNIYDYSEGPL
+1757 
-1771 SDETYDSSEVFVIF
+1771 SSEVF
-1785 DKSNIKEVS
+1785 
-1794 VNDKLYDTIR
+1794 
-1804 LISHAFPLYVYKG
+1804 
-1817 NTNYIIDEVNKLKS
+1817 
-1831 IIRLYPDIQTLKQQQ
+1831 
-1846 HKRPIGDLLI
+1846 
-1856 SGEALR
+1856 
-1862 QLYYLTKDHIGS
+1862 
-1874 IDDILTIIDT
+1874 
-1884 ITDVLMTEKE
+1884 KE
-1894 LPNVEALTQ
+1894 LTAL
-1903 EVWDKLNKDNLIDK
+1903 KNKYE
-1917 MHKDI
+1917 KD
-1922 LDNGGDYTSETEYDD
+1922 SR
-1937 TGSWA
+1937 A
-1942 NYNFDENGR
+1942 
-1951 LVGGYK
+1951 
-1957 DNISVEGLT
+1957 
-1966 ILDYKKV
+1966 
-1973 LNKLKEE
+1973 
-1980 TDKINI
+1980 
-1986 LMYNIFYS
+1986 
-1994 DIKKHIPSSYNLL
+1994 
-2007 AGYIDFTI
+2007 TI
-2015 NELSHTQDYASTLN
+2015 N
-2029 WLIENL
+2029 
-2035 DRYTTLLS
+2035 
-2043 ESEINSAREYL
+2043 
-2054 TEVKQLLD
+2054 
-2062 SDIIATSGEKV
+2062 
-2073 FVDKVYELI
+2073 
-2082 SKFIKPSDTT
+2082 
-2092 PIELHDFNNLLF
+2092 
-2104 STPGLIMID
+2104 D
-2113 NVAMYSEI
+2113 N
-2121 GKIKMLSSLS
+2121 SSLS
-2131 SILYSE
+2131 NIATQTQLFN
-2137 KGRYYKELNEWLEN
+2137 KLLNHP
-2151 LNISRYATEITEKV
+2151 TEISENAMKFMSNFIKQFNTVMDWVDNVYTQMIDANNANKLDAAYTI
-2165 SKYKTEEVEKL
+2165 SNKTL
-2176 KKEIADRHA
+2176 PNR
-2185 TETITAKPKPIYG
+2185 TMP
-2198 SPEWKTNAIAEDT
+2198 S
-2211 IRNAVH
+2211 
-2217 QFSRGL
+2217 
-2223 MSIEELAE
+2223 E
-2231 IINNNK
+2231 IIN
-2237 AKAYSAEWELR
+2237 
-2248 LDVDMALTKDIIL
+2248 
-2261 GLIDKAKRNEVMT
+2261 
-2274 ALKRL
+2274 
-2279 EAVQSRVDKKWV
+2279 DKKWT

-2299 YGISTKKG
+2299 YGISAKKG

-2360 IDDASLTLRDINY
+2360 IDNASLTLRDINY

-2463 KDGDLNA
+2463 KEGDLAA

-2476 ALSTMI
+2476 TLSTMLR
-2482 VIQTKNSKF
+2482 IQTKNSKF
-2491 VDDAVVDP
+2491 IDEAVVDP

-2525 QIDVNNKPITVKKAE
+2525 QIDVNNKPITIKKAE

-2549 KVSGEGEG
+2549 AVSGEGEG
-2557 HHGEGRKSKT
+2557 HHGEGRKGKS

-2592 LNKDLIRSSKENL
+2592 LNKDLIRSSEENL

-2621 MNYLTDEIVAKV
+2621 MNYLTDEIVTKV
-2633 EQMSPADKIKNA
+2633 EQMSPAEKIKNA
-2645 PRLLQQLD
+2645 PKLLQQLD
-2653 DKRAELYDAPI
+2653 DKRAELYDASI

-2672 KTLNTESKLETES
+2672 KTLSTESKLETES
-2685 QTTQEAD
+2685 QTTQEGD
-2692 DAKLLAEGNIKRS
+2692 DTKLLAEGNIKRS
-2705 KKRLQTSVNTFEQR
+2705 KKRLQTSVNTFEKR

-2754 FVAEMSKNGKYVRKW
+2754 FIAEMSKNGKYVRKW
-2769 NFTEKYANMTPE
+2769 NLNEKYANMTPE
-2781 QLDKISATIQE
+2781 QLDKISTTIQE

-2826 KQNTNKPNPKAPMK
+2826 KQTTDKKPNPKAPMK

-2852 NQKFYVTSNIK
+2852 NQKFYVTSTRK
-2863 PTDLANNLL
+2863 PTDLTNSLL
-2872 STNWSEKRR
+2872 STNWSEKSR

-2891 TEKDVANGAAFF
+2891 VEKDVANGATFF

-2955 ENARKNSSFANLPNS
+2955 ENAQKNSDFANLPNS
-2970 LIQEIEHALRLK
+2970 LIQEIEHALKSK
-2982 ATENST
+2982 ATENAT

-3007 SASII
+3007 KAAMI
-3012 IDGVEIPNEL
+3012 IDGVEIPDDL
-3022 KGELFNTVES
+3022 KGDLFQTVET
-3032 GTIEDMAAMQE
+3032 GNVADMAAMQD

-3050 KHRTGKKSIFRK
+3050 EHRTGKKSIFRK
-3062 IVSVRSASMLSSPLT
+3062 MVSVRSASMLSSPLT

-3084 NIALKRLNM
+3084 NIALKRLNI
-3093 LSDKIGN
+3093 LSDKIGA

-3125 GKVMIGSKTVR
+3125 GKVLIGSKTVR

-3165 RYNPSEIPDTA
+3165 RYNPSEISDAA
-3176 RAYAIDKITGEPRKE
+3176 RAYAVDKITGEPRKE

-3221 SFLMKAMS
+3221 SFLMQAMS

-3266 KAVGLA
+3266 KAMGLA

-3334 KLNNTVM
+3334 KLENTVM

-3351 SDIPGELT
+3351 TDIPGELT

-3375 GTMIGALLA
+3375 GTIIGALLA
-3384 LLGLVRL
+3384 GLGLVRL

-3409 VSSIFGSSSILAGA
+3409 VSSIFGSSSILTGA
-3423 AFVNGI
+3423 SFVNGI

-3532 MINRIVPYFSYD
+3532 LINRIVPYFSYD
-3544 AASVNETKSEE
+3544 AASVNESKSEE

-3565 DYDINGKSFKVSGKE
+3565 DYDINGKSFKVTGKE
-3580 LENINTKYGQL
+3580 LETINVKYGQL

-3603 LKVRVKT
+3603 LKVRIKT
-3610 SNGYRELTY
+3610 PTGYQELTY
-3619 NQMTDVQRKNAV
+3619 NQMTEGQRKSAV
-3631 NSIMSENAKI
+3631 NSIMSENAKV

-3656 SLELYNKLRANGIT
+3656 SLDLYNKLRANGIT

>member
-1 MILPEVTDKSKVNAS
+1 MILPEVTDKSEVNAS
-16 NDALTITSP
+16 KDDALTITSP
-25 QEAKPGITSQYNF
+25 QEAKPGITSQFNF

-51 KQSGSIYL
+51 KQSGSMYL
-59 KDKMWAEASKRGQT
+59 KDKMWAEASKKGQT
-73 DLLAYYI
+73 DLVAYYI

-86 DKELFDQKK
+86 DKQLLDQKK

-100 SNISA
+100 IDTITKMN
-105 KIGEYADEMDYD
+105 EYADEMDYD
-117 SYITALAN
+117 GYITALAN
-125 ITLDDTDK
+125 ITLDDTDE

-141 NGQYNFGKFTDRE
+141 DGQYNFGTFTDRE

-159 LDAQYQR
+159 LDAQYKR
-166 YDAIRLE
+166 YDAIRIE

-191 LFVTVAGE
+191 LFVTVGGE
-199 LTQGIMNF
+199 LLVGIMNF

-214 GQGLV
+214 GEGLV

-225 SGDNDVGDRFL
+225 TGDDNVGSRFL

-251 LNDAIL
+251 LSDAIL

-294 ESIGYMIPSIVLTKG
+294 ESIGYMIPSIVLTQG
-309 LNTAVD
+309 IGAAAG
-315 FFTGTTKAGAAYSG
+315 TGSASAGAAYSG
-329 IIKTYKTAG
+329 IAKTYRTAG
-338 KAALHEVKRAAIN
+338 KAALHGVKQAAIN

-374 VGSYKAQIAQQGKDA
+374 VGGYKAQIAQQGKDA
-389 TYAYRDLSAIDVVAN
+389 TYAYRDLSAVDVVVN

-428 DRLMYGKAASTQQ
+428 DRLMYGSSASTQK

-446 IPNVEAKGIKA
+446 IPNVEARGVKA
-457 AGIAVGRGLKASLK
+457 AGIAIGRGLKASLK

-524 AMDITVGSVKNLTYV
+524 AMDITVGSVKNLAYV

-579 SDRSARRQDRADAAY
+579 SDRSASRQDRADAAY

-616 MGNQM
+616 MANQM
-621 LNALAKYNKTKED
+621 LKALAKDNKTKES

-639 SENDFSFGK
+639 SENDFTFGK

-678 AKKEAIAKSLGNKKD
+678 AKKEAITKSLGNKKD

-701 QVTDV
+701 QVTNV

-711 TDAEIKEAG
+711 TDAEIEEAG
-720 LPETTKE
+720 LPKTTKE
-727 FMKKSG
+727 FMEKSG

-769 RTTAHETVVEDVAK
+769 RTEAHEIVVEDVAK

-791 FLLKVFKGMTGD
+791 FLLKVFRNMTGD

-813 ALLFDGNF
+813 ALLFDSNF

-836 KVLTH
+836 RVLTH

-853 SQEADTLTTK
+853 SQEADTLSAK
-863 AVQALLN
+863 AVKALMN

-879 LFKYCTQYVLVDL
+879 LFKYCTQYILVDL
-892 DGVSTTILSKEDKAA
+892 DSVSTTILSKEDKKA
-907 IKKYASVQL
+907 IKEYASVQL
-916 AEQYKDLKKEATKA
+916 AEQYANLKAEAKKE
-930 PVEIYDKNAFYYVKR
+930 PVEVYDKKAFYYVGR
-945 ALEIEEKNSGAL
+945 ALNILESKTGVL
-957 AKMGL
+957 AKIGL
-962 TPEDII
+962 TPEDVI
-968 KKLQSPNRNTRTD
+968 KKLQSHNRNTRTD
-981 ALAVIQN
+981 ALALIETLFN
-988 MITYSKEAG
+988 DIK
-997 FTKLAYSPA
+997 
-1006 EVLNRRERGFIN
+1006 IN
-1018 SMYDRFGIKYISE
+1018 SGNKLLLATTSRGLLNYNE
-1031 LSTDRVDWNNVTDD
+1031 LQQINTIYSHLGVNNLDDLRANNIDWNNVTDD
-1045 IKSLIVSNQYNV
+1045 VKSIIVSNGYNV
-1057 NNKNDR
+1057 NNTNDR
-1063 NKLADKV
+1063 SKIADQI
-1070 IYDLSG
+1070 IYQETG
-1076 GTLAVT
+1076 GQFAVT
-1082 PDFNIVRVLD
+1082 PEFVLVRVLD
-1092 ADTYLAK
+1092 ANTYMLDMYKPSQYENYQTANFILSQRFGNKPFTLRDILNPDTYLTENQWKQK
-1099 SLKSDN
+1099 SIFSP
-1105 LVEANNALIRKV
+1105 VEARGI
-1117 KSGTGTVRDL
+1117 T
-1127 LNPNSY
+1127 
-1133 YTEAQWADKEK
+1133 
-1144 RSKISNT
+1144 
-1151 DKKPV
+1151 KPV
-1156 LSNIFLDTK
+1156 LSDAFLNKQIIFDSNLPRNVAGQARGNILALNPNGNAFFVEIICHEATHGTQSDIFYTK
-1165 IVLVK
+1165 GFTRRDLNGTSDIY
-1170 DKDNSRVVGS
+1170 SYGS
-1180 ASDYSNSVEL
+1180 APSEFASMSYESAKEIVE
-1190 NTKFKY
+1190 
-1196 DISLAET
+1196 
-1203 LFHELTH
+1203 
-1210 ITQNITS
+1210 
-1217 ITSGHTT
+1217 
-1224 IINGSTQ
+1224 
-1231 VYTHG
+1231 
-1236 GAPDIF
+1236 
-1242 SKMPYS
+1242 
-1248 EARRVTDYL
+1248 YL
-1257 AKNFPM
+1257 RKNFPL
-1263 IYKLLENEYGY
+1263 IYSYYMQLDSTQMQYDF
-1274 TDFSEVIYA
+1274 TDVIYS
-1283 LLEGELQANLYLGEV
+1283 LLEGELQANLYLGLV
-1298 LDTLGFRFLYKNDR
+1298 LDTLGFRYKIENGNK
-1312 HYLVSPDD
+1312 HLVSPDD
-1320 DQYDITSV
+1320 NKWDISSI
-1328 QSGLSYAVPLPNK
+1328 QSEYVYALPSGIDDTYTLK
-1341 NEYIYQVITNG
+1341 LKLGAKYYPIGRLNG
-1352 GLMPIAQG
+1352 TP
-1360 KGLPIVTTPD
+1360 VYTTED
-1370 KIMAYGINNENKI
+1370 KIMRYGLNNESTV
-1383 GKLPKFEKMTA
+1383 GKMP
-1394 DIKSEIRN
+1394 
-1402 AYKRKE
+1402 
-1408 RDVSNFG
+1408 
-1415 NFTTL
+1415 
-1420 ENVLQHIKAFNKIL
+1420 
-1434 NYLPEG
+1434 
-1440 AAKVY
+1440 
-1445 VRNFINTADNFMNWL
+1445 
-1460 NKAYS
+1460 
-1465 NMVDEANALTL
+1465 ALT
-1476 DKKYMY
+1476 
-1482 DTVIKVKPPASVAVA
+1482 
-1497 VRDLDAIFKD
+1497 
-1507 YANKKMS
+1507 
-1514 FDQLAQEVFS
+1514 
-1524 KIRGLSQED
+1524 
-1533 IIDSIVA
+1533 
-1540 YALQYNMTLEET
+1540 
-1552 YALTGRLDQLG
+1552 
-1563 KAGSKSILPLLD
+1563 KA
-1575 YGEYYGEPE
+1575 
-1584 LISNEVGKSAAN
+1584 
-1596 DPKNIEFV
+1596 
-1604 KDASDVFKIY
+1604 
-1614 DGRPKYIYRGISHK
+1614 
-1628 VKDSDF
+1628 
-1634 HRGIFYTNNIGMA
+1634 
-1647 GSYTRTNKKDKA
+1647 
-1659 GEIKGYI
+1659 
-1666 CNIKDS
+1666 
-1672 EVVKVN
+1672 
-1678 YQEGNNTILWQ
+1678 
-1689 EIPLSSIDTSNL
+1689 
-1701 PDFNKNFRRYLLE
+1701 
-1714 YAHYKNEDDKRNT
+1714 
-1727 IDYYINKP
+1727 
-1735 DFTVRTDDIRL
+1735 
-1746 FLLKYYPNIKG
+1746 
-1757 LAINNIYDYSEGPL
+1757 
-1771 SDETYDSSEVFVIF
+1771 SSEV
-1785 DKSNIKEVS
+1785 S
-1794 VNDKLYDTIR
+1794 
-1804 LISHAFPLYVYKG
+1804 
-1817 NTNYIIDEVNKLKS
+1817 
-1831 IIRLYPDIQTLKQQQ
+1831 
-1846 HKRPIGDLLI
+1846 
-1856 SGEALR
+1856 
-1862 QLYYLTKDHIGS
+1862 
-1874 IDDILTIIDT
+1874 
-1884 ITDVLMTEKE
+1884 KE
-1894 LPNVEALTQ
+1894 LTAI
-1903 EVWDKLNKDNLIDK
+1903 KNKYE
-1917 MHKDI
+1917 KD
-1922 LDNGGDYTSETEYDD
+1922 SR
-1937 TGSWA
+1937 A
-1942 NYNFDENGR
+1942 
-1951 LVGGYK
+1951 
-1957 DNISVEGLT
+1957 
-1966 ILDYKKV
+1966 
-1973 LNKLKEE
+1973 
-1980 TDKINI
+1980 
-1986 LMYNIFYS
+1986 
-1994 DIKKHIPSSYNLL
+1994 
-2007 AGYIDFTI
+2007 TI
-2015 NELSHTQDYASTLN
+2015 N
-2029 WLIENL
+2029 
-2035 DRYTTLLS
+2035 
-2043 ESEINSAREYL
+2043 
-2054 TEVKQLLD
+2054 
-2062 SDIIATSGEKV
+2062 
-2073 FVDKVYELI
+2073 
-2082 SKFIKPSDTT
+2082 
-2092 PIELHDFNNLLF
+2092 
-2104 STPGLIMID
+2104 D
-2113 NVAMYSEI
+2113 N
-2121 GKIKMLSSLS
+2121 SSLS
-2131 SILYSE
+2131 NIAVQAQLFNSL
-2137 KGRYYKELNEWLEN
+2137 LN
-2151 LNISRYATEITEKV
+2151 YPTEISENAMRFMNNFIEQFNTVMDWVDNVYTQMTESANKN
-2165 SKYKTEEVEKL
+2165 KL
-2176 KKEIADRHA
+2176 DTTYTISNKN
-2185 TETITAKPKPIYG
+2185 TSNETKA
-2198 SPEWKTNAIAEDT
+2198 S
-2211 IRNAVH
+2211 
-2217 QFSRGL
+2217 Q
-2223 MSIEELAE
+2223 
-2231 IINNNK
+2231 IIN
-2237 AKAYSAEWELR
+2237 
-2248 LDVDMALTKDIIL
+2248 
-2261 GLIDKAKRNEVMT
+2261 
-2274 ALKRL
+2274 
-2279 EAVQSRVDKKWV
+2279 DKKWT

-2299 YGISTKKG
+2299 YGISAKKG

-2360 IDDASLTLRDINY
+2360 IDNASLTLRDINY

-2414 SVKYAILGTLVH
+2414 SAKYAILGTLVH

-2454 ELWTKLRKV
+2454 ELWNKLRGV
-2463 KDGDLNA
+2463 EDDDLKA
-2470 AMEAAS
+2470 AMEVAS
-2476 ALSTMI
+2476 TLSARLR
-2482 VIQTKNSKF
+2482 VQTKNSKF
-2491 VDDAVVDP
+2491 IDEAVVDP

-2513 LDSLAHINDLGK
+2513 LDSLAHINNLGK

-2540 TLSSDIDTS
+2540 AFSSDIDTS
-2549 KVSGEGEG
+2549 AVSGEGEG
-2557 HHGEGRKSKT
+2557 HHGEGRKAKGN
-2567 DTPWN
+2567 TPWN
-2572 WRWFAENDAGKIDYN
+2572 WRWFAENDAGKIDYK
-2587 YDEAA
+2587 YDEEA
-2592 LNKDLIRSSKENL
+2592 LNKDLIQSSKENL

-2621 MNYLTDEIVAKV
+2621 MNYLTDEIVTRV

-2645 PRLLQQLD
+2645 PRLLQELD

-2672 KTLNTESKLETES
+2672 KTLSTESKLETES
-2685 QTTQEAD
+2685 QATQNIDSNTE
-2692 DAKLLAEGNIKRS
+2692 LLAEGNLKRS

-2725 FEKLPDEIKQY
+2725 FEKLPNEIKQY

-2754 FVAEMSKNGKYVRKW
+2754 FVAEMSKNGKHVLKW
-2769 NFTEKYANMTPE
+2769 NLNEKYANMTPE
-2781 QLDKISATIQE
+2781 QLDKIAATIQE

-2815 EMLKEREGILT
+2815 EVLKEREGILT
-2826 KQNTNKPNPKAPMK
+2826 KQTTDKKPNPKAPMK

-2846 YKTQVI
+2846 YKTQIVD
-2852 NQKFYVTSNIK
+2852 QKFYVTSDRK
-2863 PTDLANNLL
+2863 PTDLTNSLL
-2872 STNWSEKRR
+2872 DTNWSEKSR

-2891 TEKDVANGAAFF
+2891 VEKDVANGATFF
-2903 SQNSEALLRA
+2903 SQNSDALLRA

-2955 ENARKNSSFANLPNS
+2955 ENAQKNSDFANLPNS
-2970 LIQEIEHALRLK
+2970 LIQEIEHALKSK
-2982 ATENST
+2982 ATENAT

-3007 SASII
+3007 KATMI
-3012 IDGVEIPNEL
+3012 IDGVEIPDDL
-3022 KGELFNTVES
+3022 KGDLFQTVETGS
-3032 GTIEDMAAMQE
+3032 VADMAAIQD

-3050 KHRTGKKSIFRK
+3050 EHRTGKKSIFRK
-3062 IVSVRSASMLSSPLT
+3062 LVSVRSASMLSSPLT

-3093 LSDKIGN
+3093 LSDKIGA
-3100 KIMPKRTVEGQLRM
+3100 KIMPKRTVEGQLKM

-3125 GKVMIGSKTVR
+3125 GKVIIGSKTVR

-3143 QDFVNTNFID
+3143 QDFVNDNFID

-3165 RYNPSEIPDTA
+3165 RYNPSEISDAA
-3176 RAYAIDKITGEPRKE
+3176 RAYAVDKITGEPRKE

-3221 SFLMKAMS
+3221 SFLMQAMS

-3266 KAVGLA
+3266 KAMGLA

-3334 KLNNTVM
+3334 KLENTVM

-3351 SDIPGELT
+3351 TDIPGELT

-3375 GTMIGALLA
+3375 GTIIGALLA
-3384 LLGLVRL
+3384 GLGLVRL

-3409 VSSIFGSSSILAGA
+3409 VSSIFGSSSILTGA

-3532 MINRIVPYFSYD
+3532 LINRIVPYFSYD
-3544 AASVNETKSEE
+3544 AASVNESKSEE
-3555 LGLNKKQLRG
+3555 LGLTKKQLRG
-3565 DYDINGKSFKVSGKE
+3565 DYDINGKSFKVTGKD
-3580 LENINTKYGQL
+3580 LENINVKYGQL

-3610 SNGYRELTY
+3610 STGYQELTY
-3619 NQMTDVQRKNAV
+3619 NQMTDAQRKTAV
-3631 NSIMSENAKI
+3631 NSIMSENAKV

-3656 SLELYNKLRANGIT
+3656 SLDLYNKLRANGIT

>member
-16 NDALTITSP
+16 NDALAITSP
-25 QEAKPGITSQYNF
+25 QDVKPGITSQYNF

-105 KIGEYADEMDYD
+105 KIDEYADEMDYD

-125 ITLDDTDK
+125 VTLDDTDK

-214 GQGLV
+214 GEGLV

-225 SGDNDVGDRFL
+225 SGDDDVGDRFL

-251 LNDAIL
+251 LNDAVL

-288 MFNGLF
+288 VFNGLF
-294 ESIGYMIPSIVLTKG
+294 ESIGYMIPSIVLTQG
-309 LNTAVD
+309 IGAAAG
-315 FFTGTTKAGAAYSG
+315 TGSASAGAAYSG

-365 VFSGNIRET
+365 VFSGNIKET
-374 VGSYKAQIAQQGKDA
+374 VGSYKAQVAQQGKDA

-428 DRLMYGKAASTQQ
+428 DRLMYGKAAGTQQ

-446 IPNVEAKGIKA
+446 IPNVEAKGVKA

-524 AMDITVGSVKNLTYV
+524 AMDITVGSVKNLKYV

-579 SDRSARRQDRADAAY
+579 SDRSASRQDRADAAY
-594 RMAIT
+594 RIAIT

-621 LNALAKYNKTKED
+621 LNALAKDNKTKES

-892 DGVSTTILSKEDKAA
+892 DSVSTTILSKEDKAA

-945 ALEIEEKNSGAL
+945 ALEIEEKSSGAL
-957 AKMGL
+957 AKIGL

-988 MITYSKEAG
+988 MITYGKEAG

-1006 EVLNRRERGFIN
+1006 EVLNRREQDFIN

-1045 IKSLIVSNQYNV
+1045 IKSLIVSNHYNV

-1063 NKLADKV
+1063 NKIADKV

-1082 PDFNIVRVLD
+1082 PDFTIVRVLD
-1092 ADTYLAK
+1092 ADTYLAEN
-1099 SLKSDN
+1099 LKSESFI
-1105 LVEANNALIRKV
+1105 EANNALIRKI

-1127 LNPNSY
+1127 LNPDSY
-1133 YTEAQWADKEK
+1133 YTEAQWADKIK

-1170 DKDNSRVVGS
+1170 DNSKVAGS
-1180 ASDYSNSVEL
+1180 ASNYSNSIQL
-1190 NTKFKY
+1190 NTSFRY
-1196 DISLAET
+1196 EISLAET

-1210 ITQNITS
+1210 ITQHITS
-1217 ITSGHTT
+1217 ITSGRTT
-1224 IINGSTQ
+1224 IIGDSTQ
-1231 VYTHG
+1231 VYTAG
-1236 GAPDIF
+1236 GAPDMF
-1242 SKMPYS
+1242 SEMSYS

-1257 AKNFPM
+1257 VKNFPT

-1274 TDFSEVIYA
+1274 TDFSYVIYA

-1298 LDTLGFRFLYKNDR
+1298 LDTLGFRFLYKNGR
-1312 HYLVSPDD
+1312 NYLVSPDD

-1360 KGLPIVTTPD
+1360 KGLPIVTTSD

-1402 AYKRKE
+1402 TYR
-1408 RDVSNFG
+1408 RIGMNVSNFG

-1420 ENVLQHIKAFNKIL
+1420 ENILQHIKDFNKILKL

-1440 AAKVY
+1440 AAKAY

-1482 DTVIKVKPPASVAVA
+1482 DTVIKGEPPASVTVA

-1563 KAGSKSILPLLD
+1563 KASSKSILPLLN
-1575 YGEYYGEPE
+1575 YGENFGDSSR
-1584 LISNEVGKSAAN
+1584 ISNEVGKSAAN

-1604 KDASDVFKIY
+1604 KDASDVFKLD
-1614 DGRPKYIYRGISHK
+1614 DGRPKYIYRGVSHE

-1634 HRGIFYTNNIGMA
+1634 HRGIFFTNNIGMA
-1647 GSYTRTNKKDKA
+1647 GSYTETHNEDKA

-1678 YQEGNNTILWQ
+1678 YQNGNSTILWQ
-1689 EIPLSSIDTSNL
+1689 KIPLSSIDTSNL
-1701 PDFNKNFRRYLLE
+1701 PNFNKNFRRYLLE
-1714 YAHYKNEDDKRNT
+1714 YAHYDNERQKSEA
-1727 IDYYINKP
+1727 IDNYINRSE
-1735 DFTVRTDDIRL
+1735 FYVRTDDIRL

-1771 SDETYDSSEVFVIF
+1771 SDETYDSSQVFVIF

-1794 VNDKLYDTIR
+1794 VNDKLYDAVR
-1804 LISHAFPLYVYKG
+1804 LIAQPFLYSRNKASKFFDSYSRTKLVDV
-1817 NTNYIIDEVNKLKS
+1817 IDKIKS
-1831 IIRLYPDIQTLKQQQ
+1831 IIELYPDIQTFKQQN
-1846 HKRPIGDLLI
+1846 KRPTGFLDREDAFIKNI
-1856 SGEALR
+1856 W
-1862 QLYYLTKDHIGS
+1862 YLTKDNIGS
-1874 IDDILTIIDT
+1874 IDDILTLLDT
-1884 ITDVLMTEKE
+1884 TVQVILTKKRIPSLESLTEQVWKE
-1894 LPNVEALTQ
+1894 
-1903 EVWDKLNKDNLIDK
+1903 LNKDNLIDK

-1922 LDNGGDYTSETEYDD
+1922 LDNGGDYTSETEYDEK
-1937 TGSWA
+1937 GSWSI
-1942 NYNFDENGR
+1942 YNFDENGR
-1951 LVGGYK
+1951 LVGGYE
-1957 DNISVEGLT
+1957 DNILTEGEDIDILT
-1966 ILDYKKV
+1966 YKKII
-1973 LNKLKEE
+1973 NKLKEE
-1980 TDKINI
+1980 NGKINI
-1986 LMYNIFYS
+1986 FISNMVYS

-2007 AGYIDFTI
+2007 AGYIDVVTNDLSHTWLKDCASTI
-2015 NELSHTQDYASTLN
+2015 NEFIN
-2029 WLIENL
+2029 NL
-2035 DRYTTLLS
+2035 GQYTTLLS

-2054 TEVKQLLD
+2054 TELKQLLD
-2062 SDIIATSGEKV
+2062 SDVVATSGDEDI
-2073 FVDKVYELI
+2073 FMDRVYKLN
-2082 SKFIKPSDTT
+2082 SKFVKPGDTI
-2092 PIELHDFNNLLF
+2092 PVELYDFNNILF
-2104 STPGLIMID
+2104 SSLGFTMGVDML
-2113 NVAMYSEI
+2113 
-2121 GKIKMLSSLS
+2121 LSSLVFTTFK
-2131 SILYSE
+2131 IR
-2137 KGRYYKELNEWLEN
+2137 KDNNYKELSEWLKN
-2151 LNISRYATEITEKV
+2151 LNIDRYTTEINEKV
-2165 SKYKTEEVEKL
+2165 SRYKTELAEKI
-2176 KKEIADRHA
+2176 KKEIMTRHTADTSLTPEEQKAAKENA
-2185 TETITAKPKPIYG
+2185 TNTIIDVL
-2198 SPEWKTNAIAEDT
+2198 N
-2211 IRNAVH
+2211 RFV
-2217 QFSRGL
+2217 RGL
-2223 MSIEELAE
+2223 KSVEETAE
-2231 IINNNK
+2231 VINDNRTYLTDEDIKTIIK
-2237 AKAYSAEWELR
+2237 
-2248 LDVDMALTKDIIL
+2248 DTLTDKYAATDK
-2261 GLIDKAKRNEVMT
+2261 LIN

-2279 EAVQSRVDKKWV
+2279 EVVQSRVDKKWV

-2299 YGISTKKG
+2299 YGISAKKG
-2307 EYTDRTIKPNE
+2307 EYADRTIKPNE

-2454 ELWTKLRKV
+2454 ELWTKLREV
-2463 KDGDLNA
+2463 KEGDLAA

-2476 ALSTMI
+2476 ALSTML

-2525 QIDVNNKPITVKKAE
+2525 QIDVNNKPITIKKAE

-2549 KVSGEGEG
+2549 TVSGEGEG

-2592 LNKDLIRSSKENL
+2592 LNKDLIRSSEENL

-2645 PRLLQQLD
+2645 PRLLQELD

-2672 KTLNTESKLETES
+2672 KTLSTESKLETES
-2685 QTTQEAD
+2685 QTTQED
-2692 DAKLLAEGNIKRS
+2692 NDTKLLAEGNIKRS

-2826 KQNTNKPNPKAPMK
+2826 KQGTNKPNPKAPMK

-2852 NQKFYVTSNIK
+2852 NQKFYVTSNTK
-2863 PTDLANNLL
+2863 PTDLTNNLL
-2872 STNWSEKRR
+2872 STNWSEKSR

-2891 TEKDVANGAAFF
+2891 IEKDVANGAAFF

-2955 ENARKNSSFANLPNS
+2955 ENAQKNSSFANLPNS
-2970 LIQEIEHALRLK
+2970 LIQEIEHALKSK
-2982 ATENST
+2982 ATENAT

-3012 IDGVEIPNEL
+3012 IDGVEIRDEL
-3022 KGELFNTVES
+3022 KSDLFNTVES

-3050 KHRTGKKSIFRK
+3050 EHRTGKKSIFRK

-3176 RAYAIDKITGEPRKE
+3176 RAYAVDKITGEPRKE

-3266 KAVGLA
+3266 KAMGLA

-3323 IGLIDGIRKFW
+3323 IGLLDGIRKFW
-3334 KLNNTVM
+3334 KLDNTVM

-3532 MINRIVPYFSYD
+3532 IINRIVPYFSYD
-3544 AASVNETKSEE
+3544 AASVNESKSEE

-3580 LENINTKYGQL
+3580 LENINIKYGQL

-3610 SNGYRELTY
+3610 SDGYKELTY
-3619 NQMTDVQRKNAV
+3619 NQMTDAQRKNAV
-3631 NSIMSENAKI
+3631 NSIMSENAKV

>member
-1 MILPEVTDKSKVNAS
+1 MILPEVTDKSEVNAS
-16 NDALTITSP
+16 KDDALTITSP
-25 QEAKPGITSQYNF
+25 QEAKPGITSQFNF

-51 KQSGSIYL
+51 KQSGSMYL
-59 KDKMWAEASKRGQT
+59 KDKMWAEASKKGQT
-73 DLLAYYI
+73 DLVAYYI

-86 DKELFDQKK
+86 DKQLLDQKK

-100 SNISA
+100 IDTITKMN
-105 KIGEYADEMDYD
+105 EYADEMDYD
-117 SYITALAN
+117 GYITALAN
-125 ITLDDTDK
+125 ITLDDTDE

-141 NGQYNFGKFTDRE
+141 DGQYNFGTFTDRE

-159 LDAQYQR
+159 LDAQYKR
-166 YDAIRLE
+166 YDAIRIE

-191 LFVTVAGE
+191 LFVTVGGE
-199 LTQGIMNF
+199 LLVGIMNF

-214 GQGLV
+214 GEGLV

-225 SGDNDVGDRFL
+225 TGDDNVGSRFL

-251 LNDAIL
+251 LSDAIL

-294 ESIGYMIPSIVLTKG
+294 ESIGYMIPSIVLTQG
-309 LNTAVD
+309 IGAAAG
-315 FFTGTTKAGAAYSG
+315 TGSASAGAAYSG
-329 IIKTYKTAG
+329 IAKTYRTAG
-338 KAALHEVKRAAIN
+338 KAALHGVKQAAIN

-374 VGSYKAQIAQQGKDA
+374 VGGYKAQIAQQGKDA
-389 TYAYRDLSAIDVVAN
+389 TYAYRDLSAVDVVVN

-428 DRLMYGKAASTQQ
+428 DRLMYGSSASTQK

-446 IPNVEAKGIKA
+446 IPNVEARGVKA
-457 AGIAVGRGLKASLK
+457 AGIAIGRGLKASLK

-524 AMDITVGSVKNLTYV
+524 AMDITVGSVKNLAYV

-579 SDRSARRQDRADAAY
+579 SDRSASRQDRADAAY

-616 MGNQM
+616 MANQM
-621 LNALAKYNKTKED
+621 LKALAKDNKTKES

-639 SENDFSFGK
+639 SENDFTFGK

-656 SAAQYNETWTK
+656 STTQYNETWTK
-667 QKAEEKLAKIN
+667 QKAEAKLAKIN
-678 AKKEAIAKSLGNKKD
+678 AKKEAITKSLGNKKD

-701 QVTDV
+701 QVTNV

-711 TDAEIKEAG
+711 TDAEIEEAG
-720 LPETTKE
+720 LPKTTKE
-727 FMKKSG
+727 FMEKSG

-769 RTTAHETVVEDVAK
+769 RTEAHEIVVEDVAK

-791 FLLKVFKGMTGD
+791 FLLKVFRNMTGD

-813 ALLFDGNF
+813 ALLFDSNF

-836 KVLTH
+836 RVLTH

-853 SQEADTLTTK
+853 SQEADTLSAK
-863 AVQALLN
+863 AVKALMN

-879 LFKYCTQYVLVDL
+879 LFKYCTQYILVDL
-892 DGVSTTILSKEDKAA
+892 DSVSTTILSKEDKKA
-907 IKKYASVQL
+907 IKEYASVQL

-945 ALEIEEKNSGAL
+945 ALEVAEKNFGVL
-957 AKMGL
+957 AKIGL
-962 TPEDII
+962 TPEDVI
-968 KKLQSPNRNTRTD
+968 KKLQSHNRNTRTD
-981 ALAVIQN
+981 ALAVIQK
-988 MITYSKEAG
+988 MTTYNGEDG

-1006 EVLNRRERGFIN
+1006 EVLNKREQDFIN
-1018 SMYDRFGIKYISE
+1018 SMYDRFGIKNISD
-1031 LSTDRVDWNNVTDD
+1031 LSGDGVDWNNVTDD

-1063 NKLADKV
+1063 NKIADKV

-1076 GTLAVT
+1076 GTLAIT
-1082 PDFNIVRVLD
+1082 PEFNIVRVLD
-1092 ADTYLAK
+1092 ADTYLAEN
-1099 SLKSDN
+1099 LKSES

-1127 LNPNSY
+1127 LNPDSY
-1133 YTEAQWADKEK
+1133 YTEAQWADKDK
-1144 RSKISNT
+1144 RSKISNI

-1165 IVLVK
+1165 IILVK
-1170 DKDNSRVVGS
+1170 DNSKVAGS
-1180 ASDYSNSVEL
+1180 ASDYANSIEL
-1190 NTKFKY
+1190 NTKFK
-1196 DISLAET
+1196 DTISLAET

-1210 ITQNITS
+1210 ITQGITS
-1217 ITSGHTT
+1217 ITSGLTT
-1224 IINGSTQ
+1224 IVNGSTR
-1231 VYTHG
+1231 VYTKG
-1236 GAPDIF
+1236 GTPETF
-1242 SKMPYS
+1242 SKMSYS
-1248 EARRVTDYL
+1248 EASRVTDYL

-1274 TDFSEVIYA
+1274 TDFSDVIYA

-1298 LDTLGFRFLYKNDR
+1298 LDTLGFRFLYKDGRN
-1312 HYLVSPDD
+1312 YLISPDD

-1352 GLMPIAQG
+1352 GLIPIAQG
-1360 KGLPIVTTPD
+1360 KGLPVVTTPD
-1370 KIMAYGINNENKI
+1370 KIMSYGINNEKKI
-1383 GKLPKFEKMTA
+1383 GKLPKFEKMTT

-1402 AYKRKE
+1402 VYKQEKI
-1408 RDVSNFG
+1408 DVSNFG

-1440 AAKVY
+1440 AAKAY

-1465 NMVDEANALTL
+1465 NMVDDANALTL

-1482 DTVIKVKPPASVAVA
+1482 DTVIKGKPPASVAVA
-1497 VRDLDAIFKD
+1497 VRDLDAVFKD
-1507 YANKKMS
+1507 YANKKTS
-1514 FDQLAQEVFS
+1514 FDQFAQEVFS
-1524 KIRGLSQED
+1524 KIRNLSEED

-1540 YALQYNMTLEET
+1540 YALENNMALEEA
-1552 YALTGRLDQLG
+1552 YALAGRLDQLT
-1563 KAGSKSILPLLD
+1563 KADSKSILPMLN
-1575 YGEYYGEPE
+1575 YGENFNDP
-1584 LISNEVGKSAAN
+1584 LTISNELGETAAN
-1596 DPKNIEFV
+1596 NSKNIEFV
-1604 KDASDVFKIY
+1604 KNASDMFKLD
-1614 DGRPKYIYRGISHK
+1614 DGRPKYIYRGVSHN
-1628 VKDSDF
+1628 VKDSDY
-1634 HRGIFYTNNIGMA
+1634 HRGIFFTDNIGMA
-1647 GSYTRTNKKDKA
+1647 GSYTWTGDKYKA
-1659 GEIKGYI
+1659 GDIKGYI
-1666 CNIKDS
+1666 CNVKDN
-1672 EVVKVN
+1672 EMVKVN
-1678 YQEGNNTILWQ
+1678 YQPGNNTILWQ
-1689 EIPLSSIDTSNL
+1689 KIPLSSIDTSNL
-1701 PDFNKNFRRYLLE
+1701 PDFNKNFRKFLLE
-1714 YAHYKNEDDKRNT
+1714 YKHYVDKYDKYNS
-1727 IDYYINKP
+1727 IEKYINGEN
-1735 DFTVRTDDIRL
+1735 FYLRSDDIRL

-1757 LAINNIYDYSEGPL
+1757 LAINNIYDFSSGPL
-1771 SDETYDSSEVFVIF
+1771 SDEVYKNSQVFVLY

-1794 VNDKLYDTIR
+1794 INDNLYDTIR
-1804 LISHAFPLYVYKG
+1804 LIAQPFAEFIRRIKDYGGLM
-1817 NTNYIIDEVNKLKS
+1817 TKS
-1831 IIRLYPDIQTLKQQQ
+1831 IINSVKLGIKSFPDIKTFKEQYIL
-1846 HKRPIGDLLI
+1846 P
-1856 SGEALR
+1856 SGALSVDEQVLR
-1862 QLYYLTKDHIGS
+1862 RIRYLTENYIGS
-1874 IDDILTIIDT
+1874 IDDVLTILDT
-1884 ITDVLMTEKE
+1884 ILQVIQTKRPPNLESLTDRI
-1894 LPNVEALTQ
+1894 
-1903 EVWDKLNKDNLIDK
+1903 WDTLNKNNLIDK
-1917 MHKDI
+1917 MHKNI
-1922 LDNGGDYTSETEYDD
+1922 LAQGGDYTSETEYDEV
-1937 TGSWA
+1937 GSWSG
-1942 NYNFDENGR
+1942 YSFDENGK
-1951 LVGGYK
+1951 LLDGYT
-1957 DNISVEGLT
+1957 DEFSTENLT
-1966 ILDYKKV
+1966 ILTYKKI
-1973 LNKLKEE
+1973 LDKLR
-1980 TDKINI
+1980 NI
-1986 LMYNIFYS
+1986 
-1994 DIKKHIPSSYNLL
+1994 DIKTDTTAVKKLYKDIKRLLPSSFSLPVAYLNNLITV
-2007 AGYIDFTI
+2007 AK
-2015 NELSHTQDYASTLN
+2015 HTDNKNIA
-2029 WLIENL
+2029 
-2035 DRYTTLLS
+2035 
-2043 ESEINSAREYL
+2043 
-2054 TEVKQLLD
+2054 EV
-2062 SDIIATSGEKV
+2062 IANFNNNVNT
-2073 FVDKVYELI
+2073 Y
-2082 SKFIKPSDTT
+2082 
-2092 PIELHDFNNLLF
+2092 NNLLSQEDINTIKNYINKLYKLF
-2104 STPGLIMID
+2104 EVYGTDTNVFVEKAKKLLID
-2113 NVAMYSEI
+2113 NFSNIDNRPDGSSEFDLLASVI
-2121 GKIKMLSSLS
+2121 FDLPNMKISKA
-2131 SILYSE
+2131 IPELYTA
-2137 KGRYYKELNEWLEN
+2137 L
-2151 LNISRYATEITEKV
+2151 AEITSYYPAYNYLASFIKDFESKV
-2165 SKYKTEEVEKL
+2165 DIKVQEIRKEYAEKL
-2176 KKEIADRHA
+2176 KKEIADRHVADTSLTPEEQKTMRGNA
-2185 TETITAKPKPIYG
+2185 TNSIIDVLHQFKLGLKTTEETAKVINDNRTYLTDKDI
-2198 SPEWKTNAIAEDT
+2198 KTV
-2211 IRNAVH
+2211 IRDI
-2217 QFSRGL
+2217 L
-2223 MSIEELAE
+2223 
-2231 IINNNK
+2231 K
-2237 AKAYSAEWELR
+2237 DKYSA
-2248 LDVDMALTKDIIL
+2248 ANK
-2261 GLIDKAKRNEVMT
+2261 LITV
-2274 ALKRL
+2274 LKRL
-2279 EAVQSRVDKKWV
+2279 EVVQSRIDKKWT

-2299 YGISTKKG
+2299 YGISAKKG

-2360 IDDASLTLRDINY
+2360 IDNASLTLRDINY

-2414 SVKYAILGTLVH
+2414 SAKYAILGTLVH

-2454 ELWTKLRKV
+2454 ELWNKLRGV
-2463 KDGDLNA
+2463 EDDDLKA
-2470 AMEAAS
+2470 AMEVAS
-2476 ALSTMI
+2476 TLSARLR
-2482 VIQTKNSKF
+2482 VQTKNSKF
-2491 VDDAVVDP
+2491 IDEAVVDP

-2513 LDSLAHINDLGK
+2513 LDSLAHINNLGK

-2540 TLSSDIDTS
+2540 AFSSDIDTS
-2549 KVSGEGEG
+2549 AVSGEGEG
-2557 HHGEGRKSKT
+2557 HHGEGRKAKGN
-2567 DTPWN
+2567 TPWN
-2572 WRWFAENDAGKIDYN
+2572 WRWFAENDAGKIDYK
-2587 YDEAA
+2587 YDEEA
-2592 LNKDLIRSSKENL
+2592 LNKDLIQSSKENL

-2621 MNYLTDEIVAKV
+2621 MNYLTDEIVTRV

-2645 PRLLQQLD
+2645 PRLLQELD

-2672 KTLNTESKLETES
+2672 KTLSTESKLETES
-2685 QTTQEAD
+2685 QATQNIDSNTE
-2692 DAKLLAEGNIKRS
+2692 LLAEGNLKRS

-2725 FEKLPDEIKQY
+2725 FEKLPNEIKQY

-2754 FVAEMSKNGKYVRKW
+2754 FVAEMSKNGKHVLKW
-2769 NFTEKYANMTPE
+2769 NLNEKYANMTPE
-2781 QLDKISATIQE
+2781 QLDKIAATIQE

-2826 KQNTNKPNPKAPMK
+2826 KQTTDKKPNPKAPMK

-2846 YKTQVI
+2846 YKTQIVD
-2852 NQKFYVTSNIK
+2852 QKFYVTSDRK
-2863 PTDLANNLL
+2863 PTDLTNSLL
-2872 STNWSEKRR
+2872 DTNWSEKNR

-2891 TEKDVANGAAFF
+2891 VEKDVANGATFF
-2903 SQNSEALLRA
+2903 SQNSDALLRA

-2955 ENARKNSSFANLPNS
+2955 ENAQKNSDFANLPNS
-2970 LIQEIEHALRLK
+2970 LIQEIEHALKSK
-2982 ATENST
+2982 ATENAT

-3007 SASII
+3007 KAAMI
-3012 IDGVEIPNEL
+3012 IDGVEIPDDL
-3022 KGELFNTVES
+3022 KGDLFQTVETGS
-3032 GTIEDMAAMQE
+3032 VADMAAIQD

-3050 KHRTGKKSIFRK
+3050 EHRTGKKSIFRK
-3062 IVSVRSASMLSSPLT
+3062 LVSVRSASMLSSPLT

-3093 LSDKIGN
+3093 LSDKIGA
-3100 KIMPKRTVEGQLRM
+3100 KIMPKRTVEGQLKM

-3125 GKVMIGSKTVR
+3125 GKVIIGSKTVR

-3143 QDFVNTNFID
+3143 QDFVNDNFID

-3165 RYNPSEIPDTA
+3165 RYNPSEISDAA
-3176 RAYAIDKITGEPRKE
+3176 RAYAVDKITGEPRKE

-3221 SFLMKAMS
+3221 SFLMQAMS

-3266 KAVGLA
+3266 KAMGLA

-3334 KLNNTVM
+3334 KLENTVM

-3351 SDIPGELT
+3351 TDIPGELT

-3375 GTMIGALLA
+3375 GTIIGALLA
-3384 LLGLVRL
+3384 SLGLVRL

-3409 VSSIFGSSSILAGA
+3409 VSSIFGSSSILTGA

-3532 MINRIVPYFSYD
+3532 LINRIVPYFSYD
-3544 AASVNETKSEE
+3544 AASVNESKSEE
-3555 LGLNKKQLRG
+3555 LGLTKKQLRG
-3565 DYDINGKSFKVSGKE
+3565 DYDINGKSFKVTGKD
-3580 LENINTKYGQL
+3580 LENINVKYGQL

-3610 SNGYRELTY
+3610 STGYQELTY
-3619 NQMTDVQRKNAV
+3619 NQMTDAQRKTAV
-3631 NSIMSENAKI
+3631 NSIMSENAKV

-3656 SLELYNKLRANGIT
+3656 SLDLYNKLRANGIT